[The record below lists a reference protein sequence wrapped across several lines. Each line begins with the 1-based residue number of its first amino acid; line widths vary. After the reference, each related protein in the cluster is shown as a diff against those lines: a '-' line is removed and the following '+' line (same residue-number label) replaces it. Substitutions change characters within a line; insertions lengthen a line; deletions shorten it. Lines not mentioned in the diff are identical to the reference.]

1 MIWNWLRKKKKSNT
15 TEKNETDNS
24 EQKPTNQEDD
34 NKEQTRSTKHNKG
47 NNSEQKKEEHK
58 ESSQDNQQNQSNQD
72 QQQSAKQDESSQE
85 QQKHSKQDDSNQGQQ
100 KHSKQDDSNQ
110 GQQKHSKQN
119 DSDQDQQQHSKQ
131 DDSNQGQQKHSKQ
144 NDSDQDQQQHSKQDD
159 SNQGQQKHSKQN
171 DSDQDQQQH
180 SKQDDS
186 NQGQQKH
193 SKQNDSDQDQQQ
205 HSKQD
210 DSNQGQQKHS
220 KQNDSDQDQQQHSK
234 QDDSNQGQQKHSK
247 QNDSDQDQ
255 QQHSKQDDSN
265 QGQQKH
271 SKQNDSDQDQ
281 QQHSKQ
287 DDSNQG
293 QQKHSK
299 QNDSD
304 QDQQQHSKQDDSN
317 QGQQKHSKQ
326 NDSDQDQQ
334 QHSKQD
340 DSNQGQQKHS
350 KQNDSDQDQQQHS
363 KQDDSNQGQQKHSKQ
378 NDSDQDQQ
386 QQSKQDGSNQD
397 KQQNSKGNSIY
408 DFSKPEKDRIHS
420 LQDLIEKLKKSSDFV
435 NYHTSDDETMPYWIS
450 YYRPSLD
457 GEKLQ
462 KYLMPTLLER
472 PNASLEE
479 LKEHIPMSGI
489 TITND
494 LQKIEDM
501 VLKGHAIVQVN
512 QQDQKCMLAN
522 IAIDNYRA
530 PTPPLNE
537 STVIGPQEG
546 FVEDIDTNINLVR
559 KRLPVLDL
567 QTKEMIIG
575 EFSKTKVV
583 MMYLDNLAEKDNVDF
598 LEESLRALEYDQIN
612 DSAYLQ
618 ELMGEKSIFPLYIN
632 TERTDRVTKALI
644 DGKIAIF
651 VDGSPSVLLT
661 PVSYFDFF
669 ISPEDYNV
677 SWLYATF
684 SRVLRLIAVLFSIC
698 ATPLY
703 VAVLNYHY
711 ELIPSDLLETLI
723 LSRAQVPFPPLI
735 EALFLELAIDLLREA
750 GARLP
755 MKVGQTLGIVG
766 GIVIGQA
773 SVQAGLTSNILL
785 IIVALSALASFITPI
800 YKMGNAVRLLRFP
813 FLIFAEI
820 GGLFGISLGFIF
832 LFTHLFRLTS
842 LRKPYAL
849 FYPTRQQ
856 SVKDSWI
863 RFPLTMIDT
872 RDVQARPQHV
882 KKAAKG
888 ISTKHRSDFDD

>member
-1 MIWNWLRKKKKSNT
+1 MIWNWLRKKKKSNS
-15 TEKNETDNS
+15 TETKEADNNPKQQS
-24 EQKPTNQEDD
+24 SNQEDE
-34 NKEQTRSTKHNKG
+34 NKEQTRSMKHNTGK
-47 NNSEQKKEEHK
+47 NSEQQKSEQDD
-58 ESSQDNQQNQSNQD
+58 SSQPKQQNSEQD
-72 QQQSAKQDESSQE
+72 DSSQPKQQNSE
-85 QQKHSKQDDSNQGQQ
+85 QDDSSQPKQQNSEQDDSSQKKQKKSEQDDSSQPKQQGSKQDDSSQKKQKKSEQDDSSQPKQQG
-100 KHSKQDDSNQ
+100 SKQDDSSQ
-110 GQQKHSKQN
+110 KKQQKSEQDDFSQPKQ
-119 DSDQDQQQHSKQ
+119 QGSKQ
-131 DDSNQGQQKHSKQ
+131 DDSSQKKQQKSE
-144 NDSDQDQQQHSKQDD
+144 QDD
-159 SNQGQQKHSKQN
+159 SSQN
-171 DSDQDQQQH
+171 T
-180 SKQDDS
+180 
-186 NQGQQKH
+186 
-193 SKQNDSDQDQQQ
+193 
-205 HSKQD
+205 
-210 DSNQGQQKHS
+210 
-220 KQNDSDQDQQQHSK
+220 
-234 QDDSNQGQQKHSK
+234 
-247 QNDSDQDQ
+247 
-255 QQHSKQDDSN
+255 
-265 QGQQKH
+265 
-271 SKQNDSDQDQ
+271 
-281 QQHSKQ
+281 
-287 DDSNQG
+287 
-293 QQKHSK
+293 
-299 QNDSD
+299 
-304 QDQQQHSKQDDSN
+304 
-317 QGQQKHSKQ
+317 
-326 NDSDQDQQ
+326 
-334 QHSKQD
+334 
-340 DSNQGQQKHS
+340 
-350 KQNDSDQDQQQHS
+350 
-363 KQDDSNQGQQKHSKQ
+363 
-378 NDSDQDQQ
+378 
-386 QQSKQDGSNQD
+386 QQSSGS
-397 KQQNSKGNSIY
+397 NSIY
-408 DFSKPEKDRIHS
+408 DFSKPEKDHIHS
-420 LQDLIEKLKKSSDFV
+420 LQELIEKLKQSSDFV

-462 KYLMPTLLER
+462 KYLMPTLLEH
-472 PNASLEE
+472 PNPSFEV

-501 VLKGHAIVQVN
+501 VLKGHAIIQLN

-583 MMYLDNLAEKDNVDF
+583 MMYLNNLAEKDNVDF

-612 DSAYLQ
+612 DSAYIQ

-684 SRVLRLIAVLFSIC
+684 SRILRLIAVLFSIC

-703 VAVLNYHY
+703 VATLNYHY
-711 ELIPSDLLETLI
+711 ELVPSDLLETLI

-882 KKAAKG
+882 KKSAKG

>member
-15 TEKNETDNS
+15 PEANETDNWKQHS
-24 EQKPTNQEDD
+24 NNQEDD
-34 NKEQTRSTKHNKG
+34 NKEQTRSMKHNKDK
-47 NNSEQKKEEHK
+47 NNEKQD
-58 ESSQDNQQNQSNQD
+58 SSQDKQQSSKQEDSSQEK
-72 QQQSAKQDESSQE
+72 QQSAKQEDSSQG
-85 QQKHSKQDDSNQGQQ
+85 K
-100 KHSKQDDSNQ
+100 
-110 GQQKHSKQN
+110 
-119 DSDQDQQQHSKQ
+119 
-131 DDSNQGQQKHSKQ
+131 
-144 NDSDQDQQQHSKQDD
+144 
-159 SNQGQQKHSKQN
+159 
-171 DSDQDQQQH
+171 
-180 SKQDDS
+180 
-186 NQGQQKH
+186 
-193 SKQNDSDQDQQQ
+193 
-205 HSKQD
+205 
-210 DSNQGQQKHS
+210 
-220 KQNDSDQDQQQHSK
+220 
-234 QDDSNQGQQKHSK
+234 
-247 QNDSDQDQ
+247 
-255 QQHSKQDDSN
+255 
-265 QGQQKH
+265 
-271 SKQNDSDQDQ
+271 
-281 QQHSKQ
+281 
-287 DDSNQG
+287 
-293 QQKHSK
+293 
-299 QNDSD
+299 
-304 QDQQQHSKQDDSN
+304 
-317 QGQQKHSKQ
+317 
-326 NDSDQDQQ
+326 
-334 QHSKQD
+334 
-340 DSNQGQQKHS
+340 
-350 KQNDSDQDQQQHS
+350 
-363 KQDDSNQGQQKHSKQ
+363 
-378 NDSDQDQQ
+378 
-386 QQSKQDGSNQD
+386 QQSTKQEDSSQGKQQNAKQEDSSQD
-397 KQQNSKGNSIY
+397 KQQNAKQEDSSQDKQQSAKQGDSSQGKQQSTKQDDPSQNKQQSSGGNSIY
-408 DFSKPEKDRIHS
+408 DFTKPEKDRIHS
-420 LQDLIEKLKKSSDFV
+420 LQDLIEKLKKSSDFI

-462 KYLMPTLLER
+462 KYLMPTLLEK
-472 PNASLEE
+472 PCASLEQ

-501 VLKGHAIVQVN
+501 VLKGHAIIQLN

-612 DSAYLQ
+612 DSAYIQ

-684 SRVLRLIAVLFSIC
+684 SRILRLIAVLFSIC

>member
-24 EQKPTNQEDD
+24 EQKPNNQEDD

-58 ESSQDNQQNQSNQD
+58 ESSQDKQQNQSNQN

-85 QQKHSKQDDSNQGQQ
+85 QQKHSKQNNSDQDQQ
-100 KHSKQDDSNQ
+100 QHSKQNDSNQ

-119 DSDQDQQQHSKQ
+119 DSDQGQQQHSKQ
-131 DDSNQGQQKHSKQ
+131 DESSQEQQKHSKQ
-144 NDSDQDQQQHSKQDD
+144 NDSNQGQQQHSKQDE
-159 SNQGQQKHSKQN
+159 SNQEQQNHSKQD
-171 DSDQDQQQH
+171 DSDQDDSFQDKQQSSKKDNLAQDKQQH
-180 SKQDDS
+180 SKQD
-186 NQGQQKH
+186 N
-193 SKQNDSDQDQQQ
+193 
-205 HSKQD
+205 
-210 DSNQGQQKHS
+210 
-220 KQNDSDQDQQQHSK
+220 
-234 QDDSNQGQQKHSK
+234 
-247 QNDSDQDQ
+247 
-255 QQHSKQDDSN
+255 
-265 QGQQKH
+265 
-271 SKQNDSDQDQ
+271 
-281 QQHSKQ
+281 
-287 DDSNQG
+287 
-293 QQKHSK
+293 
-299 QNDSD
+299 
-304 QDQQQHSKQDDSN
+304 
-317 QGQQKHSKQ
+317 
-326 NDSDQDQQ
+326 
-334 QHSKQD
+334 
-340 DSNQGQQKHS
+340 
-350 KQNDSDQDQQQHS
+350 
-363 KQDDSNQGQQKHSKQ
+363 
-378 NDSDQDQQ
+378 
-386 QQSKQDGSNQD
+386 SNQD

-684 SRVLRLIAVLFSIC
+684 SRVLRLISVLFSIC

>member
-15 TEKNETDNS
+15 TEKSETDNS
-24 EQKPTNQEDD
+24 EQQPDNQEND
-34 NKEQTRSTKHNKG
+34 NQKQTRSMKHSKG
-47 NNSEQKKEEHK
+47 NNGEQKKVEH
-58 ESSQDNQQNQSNQD
+58 EDSSQD
-72 QQQSAKQDESSQE
+72 K
-85 QQKHSKQDDSNQGQQ
+85 
-100 KHSKQDDSNQ
+100 
-110 GQQKHSKQN
+110 
-119 DSDQDQQQHSKQ
+119 QQHSKQ
-131 DDSNQGQQKHSKQ
+131 DDSNQGKQQHSKQDNSNQDKQQHSKQ
-144 NDSDQDQQQHSKQDD
+144 NDSNQDKQQ
-159 SNQGQQKHSKQN
+159 HSKQN
-171 DSDQDQQQH
+171 DSNQEKQQ
-180 SKQDDS
+180 
-186 NQGQQKH
+186 H
-193 SKQNDSDQDQQQ
+193 SKQNDSNQDKQQS
-205 HSKQD
+205 SKQD
-210 DSNQGQQKHS
+210 E
-220 KQNDSDQDQQQHSK
+220 
-234 QDDSNQGQQKHSK
+234 
-247 QNDSDQDQ
+247 
-255 QQHSKQDDSN
+255 
-265 QGQQKH
+265 
-271 SKQNDSDQDQ
+271 
-281 QQHSKQ
+281 
-287 DDSNQG
+287 
-293 QQKHSK
+293 
-299 QNDSD
+299 
-304 QDQQQHSKQDDSN
+304 
-317 QGQQKHSKQ
+317 
-326 NDSDQDQQ
+326 
-334 QHSKQD
+334 
-340 DSNQGQQKHS
+340 
-350 KQNDSDQDQQQHS
+350 
-363 KQDDSNQGQQKHSKQ
+363 
-378 NDSDQDQQ
+378 
-386 QQSKQDGSNQD
+386 SNQD
-397 KQQNSKGNSIY
+397 KQQNSKQGDSNQEKQQSSKQDDSNQNQQQGSKQENSAQDQQQSAKQNAKQNDSSQNQQQHSGSNSIY
-408 DFSKPEKDRIHS
+408 DFTKPEKDRIHS

-472 PNASLEE
+472 PCASLEE

-501 VLKGHAIVQVN
+501 VLKGHAIIQLN
-512 QQDQKCMLAN
+512 QKDQKCMLAN

-567 QTKEMIIG
+567 HTKEMIVG

-583 MMYLDNLAEKDNVDF
+583 MMYLDNLAEKENIDF
-598 LEESLRALEYDQIN
+598 LEDSLRALEYDQIN
-612 DSAYLQ
+612 DSANIQ

-684 SRVLRLIAVLFSIC
+684 SRILRLIAVLFSIC

-820 GGLFGISLGFIF
+820 GGLFGISIGFIF

>member
-24 EQKPTNQEDD
+24 EQKPNNQEDD
-34 NKEQTRSTKHNKG
+34 SKQQTRSMKHNTASNG
-47 NNSEQKKEEHK
+47 EQKKEENK
-58 ESSQDNQQNQSNQD
+58 
-72 QQQSAKQDESSQE
+72 
-85 QQKHSKQDDSNQGQQ
+85 
-100 KHSKQDDSNQ
+100 
-110 GQQKHSKQN
+110 
-119 DSDQDQQQHSKQ
+119 DSDQNQQQHSKQ
-131 DDSNQGQQKHSKQ
+131 DKSEHGQQHSKQ
-144 NDSDQDQQQHSKQDD
+144 NESGQDEQQHPKQDNSNQDQQHSKQDK
-159 SNQGQQKHSKQN
+159 SE
-171 DSDQDQQQH
+171 QDKQQH
-180 SKQDDS
+180 SKQD
-186 NQGQQKH
+186 N
-193 SKQNDSDQDQQQ
+193 SDQDKQQN
-205 HSKQD
+205 SKQD
-210 DSNQGQQKHS
+210 N
-220 KQNDSDQDQQQHSK
+220 SD
-234 QDDSNQGQQKHSK
+234 
-247 QNDSDQDQ
+247 
-255 QQHSKQDDSN
+255 
-265 QGQQKH
+265 
-271 SKQNDSDQDQ
+271 
-281 QQHSKQ
+281 
-287 DDSNQG
+287 
-293 QQKHSK
+293 
-299 QNDSD
+299 
-304 QDQQQHSKQDDSN
+304 
-317 QGQQKHSKQ
+317 
-326 NDSDQDQQ
+326 
-334 QHSKQD
+334 
-340 DSNQGQQKHS
+340 
-350 KQNDSDQDQQQHS
+350 
-363 KQDDSNQGQQKHSKQ
+363 
-378 NDSDQDQQ
+378 
-386 QQSKQDGSNQD
+386 QD

-512 QQDQKCMLAN
+512 QKDQKCMLAN

-567 QTKEMIIG
+567 QTKEIIVG

-651 VDGSPSVLLT
+651 VDGSPNVLLT

-698 ATPLY
+698 AAPLY

-735 EALFLELAIDLLREA
+735 EALFLELVIDLLREA

-882 KKAAKG
+882 KKSAKG

>member
-24 EQKPTNQEDD
+24 GQQPNNNQEDD
-34 NKEQTRSTKHNKG
+34 NKEQTRSMKHNKDS
-47 NNSEQKKEEHK
+47 NDEQKKEK
-58 ESSQDNQQNQSNQD
+58 NKDSAQDKQQYSKQNDSDENQQQN
-72 QQQSAKQDESSQE
+72 
-85 QQKHSKQDDSNQGQQ
+85 SKQDNSDQNQQQ
-100 KHSKQDDSNQ
+100 
-110 GQQKHSKQN
+110 HSKQN
-119 DSDQDQQQHSKQ
+119 DSNQNQQQNSKQ
-131 DDSNQGQQKHSKQ
+131 GNSNQNQQQNSKQ
-144 NDSDQDQQQHSKQDD
+144 GNSDQDQQQS
-159 SNQGQQKHSKQN
+159 SGN
-171 DSDQDQQQH
+171 
-180 SKQDDS
+180 
-186 NQGQQKH
+186 
-193 SKQNDSDQDQQQ
+193 
-205 HSKQD
+205 
-210 DSNQGQQKHS
+210 
-220 KQNDSDQDQQQHSK
+220 
-234 QDDSNQGQQKHSK
+234 
-247 QNDSDQDQ
+247 
-255 QQHSKQDDSN
+255 
-265 QGQQKH
+265 
-271 SKQNDSDQDQ
+271 
-281 QQHSKQ
+281 
-287 DDSNQG
+287 
-293 QQKHSK
+293 
-299 QNDSD
+299 
-304 QDQQQHSKQDDSN
+304 
-317 QGQQKHSKQ
+317 
-326 NDSDQDQQ
+326 
-334 QHSKQD
+334 
-340 DSNQGQQKHS
+340 
-350 KQNDSDQDQQQHS
+350 
-363 KQDDSNQGQQKHSKQ
+363 
-378 NDSDQDQQ
+378 
-386 QQSKQDGSNQD
+386 
-397 KQQNSKGNSIY
+397 NSIY
-408 DFSKPEKDRIHS
+408 DFTKPEKDRIHS
-420 LQDLIEKLKKSSDFV
+420 LQDLIGKLKKSSDFV

-462 KYLMPTLLER
+462 KYLMPILLER
-472 PNASLEE
+472 PCTSLEE

-501 VLKGHAIVQVN
+501 VLKGHAIIQLN

-522 IAIDNYRA
+522 IAIDTYRA
-530 PTPPLNE
+530 PSPPLNE

-546 FVEDIDTNINLVR
+546 FVEAIDTNINLVR

-567 QTKEMIIG
+567 QTKEMIVG

-612 DSAYLQ
+612 DSAYIQ

-684 SRVLRLIAVLFSIC
+684 SRILRLIAVLFSIC

-813 FLIFAEI
+813 FLAFAEI

>member
-1 MIWNWLRKKKKSNT
+1 MIWNWLRKKKKSNKP
-15 TEKNETDNS
+15 EANETDNQ
-24 EQKPTNQEDD
+24 EQHSNNEEDD
-34 NKEQTRSTKHNKG
+34 NKEQTRSMKHNKG
-47 NNSEQKKEEHK
+47 KNHEQKD
-58 ESSQDNQQNQSNQD
+58 SSQDKQQSTKQKDSSQDKQQSPKQEDSSQDKQQSTKQEDSSQDKQQSPKQKNSSQDKQQSPKQEDSSQDKQQN
-72 QQQSAKQDESSQE
+72 
-85 QQKHSKQDDSNQGQQ
+85 SKQDDSSQDKQQ
-100 KHSKQDDSNQ
+100 SPKQEDSSQDKQQNSKQDDSSQ
-110 GQQKHSKQN
+110 DKQQN
-119 DSDQDQQQHSKQ
+119 SKQ
-131 DDSNQGQQKHSKQ
+131 DDSSQDKQQ
-144 NDSDQDQQQHSKQDD
+144 NSKQDD
-159 SNQGQQKHSKQN
+159 SS
-171 DSDQDQQQH
+171 QD
-180 SKQDDS
+180 K
-186 NQGQQKH
+186 
-193 SKQNDSDQDQQQ
+193 
-205 HSKQD
+205 
-210 DSNQGQQKHS
+210 
-220 KQNDSDQDQQQHSK
+220 
-234 QDDSNQGQQKHSK
+234 
-247 QNDSDQDQ
+247 
-255 QQHSKQDDSN
+255 
-265 QGQQKH
+265 
-271 SKQNDSDQDQ
+271 
-281 QQHSKQ
+281 
-287 DDSNQG
+287 
-293 QQKHSK
+293 
-299 QNDSD
+299 
-304 QDQQQHSKQDDSN
+304 
-317 QGQQKHSKQ
+317 
-326 NDSDQDQQ
+326 
-334 QHSKQD
+334 
-340 DSNQGQQKHS
+340 
-350 KQNDSDQDQQQHS
+350 
-363 KQDDSNQGQQKHSKQ
+363 
-378 NDSDQDQQ
+378 
-386 QQSKQDGSNQD
+386 QQSTKQEDSSQDKQQGAKQGDSSQD
-397 KQQNSKGNSIY
+397 KQQNAKQDEPSQSKQQHSKGNSIY
-408 DFSKPEKDRIHS
+408 DFTKPEKDRIHS
-420 LQDLIEKLKKSSDFV
+420 LQNLIEKLKKSSDFV

-501 VLKGHAIVQVN
+501 VLKGHAIIQLN

-612 DSAYLQ
+612 DSAYIQ

-677 SWLYATF
+677 SWMYATF
-684 SRVLRLIAVLFSIC
+684 SRILRLIAVLFSIC

-813 FLIFAEI
+813 FLMFAEI

>member
-1 MIWNWLRKKKKSNT
+1 MIWNWLRKKKNSNT
-15 TEKNETDNS
+15 KETDDSKQQPDDQKEHNKDKNGEPKSTEQTEDNS
-24 EQKPTNQEDD
+24 QNKQQNSKQEDSSQ
-34 NKEQTRSTKHNKG
+34 NKQQGSKQED
-47 NNSEQKKEEHK
+47 
-58 ESSQDNQQNQSNQD
+58 SSQDK
-72 QQQSAKQDESSQE
+72 QQS
-85 QQKHSKQDDSNQGQQ
+85 SKQDDS
-100 KHSKQDDSNQ
+100 S
-110 GQQKHSKQN
+110 
-119 DSDQDQQQHSKQ
+119 
-131 DDSNQGQQKHSKQ
+131 
-144 NDSDQDQQQHSKQDD
+144 
-159 SNQGQQKHSKQN
+159 
-171 DSDQDQQQH
+171 
-180 SKQDDS
+180 
-186 NQGQQKH
+186 
-193 SKQNDSDQDQQQ
+193 
-205 HSKQD
+205 
-210 DSNQGQQKHS
+210 
-220 KQNDSDQDQQQHSK
+220 
-234 QDDSNQGQQKHSK
+234 
-247 QNDSDQDQ
+247 
-255 QQHSKQDDSN
+255 
-265 QGQQKH
+265 
-271 SKQNDSDQDQ
+271 
-281 QQHSKQ
+281 
-287 DDSNQG
+287 
-293 QQKHSK
+293 
-299 QNDSD
+299 
-304 QDQQQHSKQDDSN
+304 
-317 QGQQKHSKQ
+317 
-326 NDSDQDQQ
+326 
-334 QHSKQD
+334 
-340 DSNQGQQKHS
+340 
-350 KQNDSDQDQQQHS
+350 
-363 KQDDSNQGQQKHSKQ
+363 
-378 NDSDQDQQ
+378 
-386 QQSKQDGSNQD
+386 QD
-397 KQQNSKGNSIY
+397 KQQNSKQEDNSQNKQQSSKQEDSSQNKQQGSKQDDSSQDKQQSSKQGDSSQDKQQNSKQEDNSQNKQQSSKQEDSSQNKQQGSKQDDSSQDKQQSSKQGDSSQDKQQNSKQDDTSQNKQQNSKQDDTSQNKQQNSKQDDSSQNKQQNSKQDDSSQNKQQSSKQGDSSQNKQQNSKQDDTSQNKQQNSKQDDSSQNKQQNSKQDDTSQNKQQSSGSNSIY
-408 DFSKPEKDRIHS
+408 DFSKPESDHIHS
-420 LQDLIEKLKKSSDFV
+420 LQDLIEKMKQSSDFV
-435 NYHTSDDETMPYWIS
+435 NYHTSDDDTMPYWIS

-472 PNASLEE
+472 PCAPLEE

-501 VLKGHAIVQVN
+501 VLKGHAIIQLN

-567 QTKEMIIG
+567 HTKEMIIG

-612 DSAYLQ
+612 DSAYIQ

-684 SRVLRLIAVLFSIC
+684 SRILRLIAVLFSIC

-711 ELIPSDLLETLI
+711 ELVPSDLLETLI

-813 FLIFAEI
+813 FLAFAEI

-856 SVKDSWI
+856 SFKDSWI

-882 KKAAKG
+882 KKATNG
-888 ISTKHRSDFDD
+888 ISTKHTSDFDD

>member
-1 MIWNWLRKKKKSNT
+1 MIWNWLRKKKNSNT
-15 TEKNETDNS
+15 KETDDSKQQPDDQKEHNKDKNGEPKSTEQTEDNS
-24 EQKPTNQEDD
+24 QNKQQNSKQEDNSQNKQQSSKQED
-34 NKEQTRSTKHNKG
+34 N
-47 NNSEQKKEEHK
+47 
-58 ESSQDNQQNQSNQD
+58 SQGKQQN
-72 QQQSAKQDESSQE
+72 
-85 QQKHSKQDDSNQGQQ
+85 SKQDDNS
-100 KHSKQDDSNQ
+100 
-110 GQQKHSKQN
+110 
-119 DSDQDQQQHSKQ
+119 
-131 DDSNQGQQKHSKQ
+131 
-144 NDSDQDQQQHSKQDD
+144 
-159 SNQGQQKHSKQN
+159 
-171 DSDQDQQQH
+171 
-180 SKQDDS
+180 
-186 NQGQQKH
+186 
-193 SKQNDSDQDQQQ
+193 
-205 HSKQD
+205 
-210 DSNQGQQKHS
+210 
-220 KQNDSDQDQQQHSK
+220 
-234 QDDSNQGQQKHSK
+234 
-247 QNDSDQDQ
+247 
-255 QQHSKQDDSN
+255 
-265 QGQQKH
+265 
-271 SKQNDSDQDQ
+271 
-281 QQHSKQ
+281 
-287 DDSNQG
+287 
-293 QQKHSK
+293 
-299 QNDSD
+299 
-304 QDQQQHSKQDDSN
+304 
-317 QGQQKHSKQ
+317 
-326 NDSDQDQQ
+326 
-334 QHSKQD
+334 
-340 DSNQGQQKHS
+340 
-350 KQNDSDQDQQQHS
+350 
-363 KQDDSNQGQQKHSKQ
+363 
-378 NDSDQDQQ
+378 
-386 QQSKQDGSNQD
+386 QD
-397 KQQNSKGNSIY
+397 KQQNSKQEHSSQNKQQSSKQEDSSQNKQQGSKQEDSSQDKQQSSKQEDSSQDKQQSSKQEDSSQDKQQNSKQEDNSQNKQQSSKQEHSSQNKQQGSKQDDSSQDKQQSSKQDDTSQNKQQNSKQDDTSQNKQQNSKQDDTSQNKQQNSKQDDNSQNKQQSSGSNSIY
-408 DFSKPEKDRIHS
+408 DFSKPESDHIHS
-420 LQDLIEKLKKSSDFV
+420 LQDLIEKMKQSSDFV
-435 NYHTSDDETMPYWIS
+435 NYHTSDDDTMPYWIS

-462 KYLMPTLLER
+462 KYLMPTLMER
-472 PNASLEE
+472 PCAPLEE

-501 VLKGHAIVQVN
+501 VLKGHAIIQLN

-567 QTKEMIIG
+567 HTKEMIIG

-612 DSAYLQ
+612 DSAYIQ

-684 SRVLRLIAVLFSIC
+684 SRILRLIAVLFSIC

-711 ELIPSDLLETLI
+711 ELVPSDLLETLI

-813 FLIFAEI
+813 FLAFAEI

-856 SVKDSWI
+856 SFKDSWI

-882 KKAAKG
+882 KKATNG
-888 ISTKHRSDFDD
+888 ISTKHTSDFDD

>member
-24 EQKPTNQEDD
+24 EQQPNNQEDD
-34 NKEQTRSTKHNKG
+34 NKKQTRSMKHNKDSNG
-47 NNSEQKKEEHK
+47 EQKKEEHK
-58 ESSQDNQQNQSNQD
+58 ESSRDKQQNKSNQNQQQN
-72 QQQSAKQDESSQE
+72 AKQDESSQG
-85 QQKHSKQDDSNQGQQ
+85 QQHSKQDKSV
-100 KHSKQDDSNQ
+100 
-110 GQQKHSKQN
+110 QN
-119 DSDQDQQQHSKQ
+119 QQQHSKQ
-131 DDSNQGQQKHSKQ
+131 DNSEQ
-144 NDSDQDQQQHSKQDD
+144 NQQQHSKQNNSD
-159 SNQGQQKHSKQN
+159 QGQQ
-171 DSDQDQQQH
+171 
-180 SKQDDS
+180 
-186 NQGQQKH
+186 
-193 SKQNDSDQDQQQ
+193 
-205 HSKQD
+205 
-210 DSNQGQQKHS
+210 
-220 KQNDSDQDQQQHSK
+220 
-234 QDDSNQGQQKHSK
+234 
-247 QNDSDQDQ
+247 
-255 QQHSKQDDSN
+255 
-265 QGQQKH
+265 
-271 SKQNDSDQDQ
+271 
-281 QQHSKQ
+281 
-287 DDSNQG
+287 
-293 QQKHSK
+293 
-299 QNDSD
+299 
-304 QDQQQHSKQDDSN
+304 
-317 QGQQKHSKQ
+317 
-326 NDSDQDQQ
+326 
-334 QHSKQD
+334 
-340 DSNQGQQKHS
+340 
-350 KQNDSDQDQQQHS
+350 
-363 KQDDSNQGQQKHSKQ
+363 
-378 NDSDQDQQ
+378 
-386 QQSKQDGSNQD
+386 
-397 KQQNSKGNSIY
+397 QQNAKGNSIY
-408 DFSKPEKDRIHS
+408 DFTKPEKDRIHS

-567 QTKEMIIG
+567 QTKEMIVG

-583 MMYLDNLAEKDNVDF
+583 MMYLDNLAEKENIDF

-612 DSAYLQ
+612 DSAYIQ

-677 SWLYATF
+677 SWMYATF
-684 SRVLRLIAVLFSIC
+684 SRILRLIAVLFSIC

-813 FLIFAEI
+813 FLMFAEI

-882 KKAAKG
+882 KKSAKG
-888 ISTKHRSDFDD
+888 ISTKHKSDFDD

>member
-24 EQKPTNQEDD
+24 EQHANNQEGD
-34 NKEQTRSTKHNKG
+34 NKKLNRSMKHNKD
-47 NNSEQKKEEHK
+47 NNGEQKKEGHK
-58 ESSQDNQQNQSNQD
+58 ESSQGPQQHTKQNESNQD
-72 QQQSAKQDESSQE
+72 QQQRSKQDHSDQEKQQNSEQDDRDQNKQQHAKQNDSNQDKQQSSKQDASSQD
-85 QQKHSKQDDSNQGQQ
+85 QQQDSKQDDSNQDKQQ
-100 KHSKQDDSNQ
+100 NSKQDN
-110 GQQKHSKQN
+110 
-119 DSDQDQQQHSKQ
+119 SDQDKQQSSKQ
-131 DDSNQGQQKHSKQ
+131 DN
-144 NDSDQDQQQHSKQDD
+144 SDQ
-159 SNQGQQKHSKQN
+159 G
-171 DSDQDQQQH
+171 
-180 SKQDDS
+180 
-186 NQGQQKH
+186 
-193 SKQNDSDQDQQQ
+193 
-205 HSKQD
+205 
-210 DSNQGQQKHS
+210 
-220 KQNDSDQDQQQHSK
+220 
-234 QDDSNQGQQKHSK
+234 
-247 QNDSDQDQ
+247 
-255 QQHSKQDDSN
+255 
-265 QGQQKH
+265 
-271 SKQNDSDQDQ
+271 
-281 QQHSKQ
+281 
-287 DDSNQG
+287 
-293 QQKHSK
+293 
-299 QNDSD
+299 
-304 QDQQQHSKQDDSN
+304 
-317 QGQQKHSKQ
+317 
-326 NDSDQDQQ
+326 
-334 QHSKQD
+334 
-340 DSNQGQQKHS
+340 
-350 KQNDSDQDQQQHS
+350 
-363 KQDDSNQGQQKHSKQ
+363 
-378 NDSDQDQQ
+378 
-386 QQSKQDGSNQD
+386 

-567 QTKEMIIG
+567 QTKEMIVG

-612 DSAYLQ
+612 DSAYIQ

-684 SRVLRLIAVLFSIC
+684 SRILRLIAVLFSIC

-703 VAVLNYHY
+703 VAILNYHY

>member
-24 EQKPTNQEDD
+24 EQQPNNNQEDD
-34 NKEQTRSTKHNKG
+34 NKEQTRSMKHNKDS
-47 NNSEQKKEEHK
+47 NDEQKKEK
-58 ESSQDNQQNQSNQD
+58 NKDSAQDKQQYSKQNDSDENQQQN
-72 QQQSAKQDESSQE
+72 
-85 QQKHSKQDDSNQGQQ
+85 SKQDNSDQNQQQ
-100 KHSKQDDSNQ
+100 
-110 GQQKHSKQN
+110 HSKQN
-119 DSDQDQQQHSKQ
+119 DSNQNQQQHSKQNDSNQNQQQHSKQ
-131 DDSNQGQQKHSKQ
+131 DNSNQNQQQHSKQ
-144 NDSDQDQQQHSKQDD
+144 NDSNQNQQQHSKQG
-159 SNQGQQKHSKQN
+159 N
-171 DSDQDQQQH
+171 SDQDQQQ
-180 SKQDDS
+180 SS
-186 NQGQQKH
+186 GN
-193 SKQNDSDQDQQQ
+193 
-205 HSKQD
+205 
-210 DSNQGQQKHS
+210 
-220 KQNDSDQDQQQHSK
+220 
-234 QDDSNQGQQKHSK
+234 
-247 QNDSDQDQ
+247 
-255 QQHSKQDDSN
+255 
-265 QGQQKH
+265 
-271 SKQNDSDQDQ
+271 
-281 QQHSKQ
+281 
-287 DDSNQG
+287 
-293 QQKHSK
+293 
-299 QNDSD
+299 
-304 QDQQQHSKQDDSN
+304 
-317 QGQQKHSKQ
+317 
-326 NDSDQDQQ
+326 
-334 QHSKQD
+334 
-340 DSNQGQQKHS
+340 
-350 KQNDSDQDQQQHS
+350 
-363 KQDDSNQGQQKHSKQ
+363 
-378 NDSDQDQQ
+378 
-386 QQSKQDGSNQD
+386 
-397 KQQNSKGNSIY
+397 NSIY
-408 DFSKPEKDRIHS
+408 DFTKPEKDRIHS
-420 LQDLIEKLKKSSDFV
+420 LQDLIGKLKKSSDFV

-462 KYLMPTLLER
+462 KYLMPILLER
-472 PNASLEE
+472 PCTSLEE

-501 VLKGHAIVQVN
+501 VLKGHAIIQLN

-522 IAIDNYRA
+522 IAIDTYRA
-530 PTPPLNE
+530 PSPPLNE

-546 FVEDIDTNINLVR
+546 FVEAIDTNINLVR

-567 QTKEMIIG
+567 QTKEMIVG

-612 DSAYLQ
+612 DSAYIQ

-684 SRVLRLIAVLFSIC
+684 SRILRLIAVLFSIC

-813 FLIFAEI
+813 FLAFAEI

>member
-24 EQKPTNQEDD
+24 EQKPNNQEDD

-58 ESSQDNQQNQSNQD
+58 ESSQDNQQNQSNQNQQQSAKQDESSQGQQQQQQQHSKQDISEQNQQQHSKQDNSEQDQQQHSKQNNSDQGQQQHSKQDISEQDQQQHSKQNDSEQD

-85 QQKHSKQDDSNQGQQ
+85 QQQHPKRDISE
-100 KHSKQDDSNQ
+100 
-110 GQQKHSKQN
+110 
-119 DSDQDQQQHSKQ
+119 QDQQQHSKQ
-131 DDSNQGQQKHSKQ
+131 DNSGQ
-144 NDSDQDQQQHSKQDD
+144 DQQHSKQNNSD
-159 SNQGQQKHSKQN
+159 QGQQ
-171 DSDQDQQQH
+171 
-180 SKQDDS
+180 
-186 NQGQQKH
+186 
-193 SKQNDSDQDQQQ
+193 
-205 HSKQD
+205 
-210 DSNQGQQKHS
+210 
-220 KQNDSDQDQQQHSK
+220 
-234 QDDSNQGQQKHSK
+234 
-247 QNDSDQDQ
+247 
-255 QQHSKQDDSN
+255 
-265 QGQQKH
+265 
-271 SKQNDSDQDQ
+271 
-281 QQHSKQ
+281 
-287 DDSNQG
+287 
-293 QQKHSK
+293 
-299 QNDSD
+299 
-304 QDQQQHSKQDDSN
+304 
-317 QGQQKHSKQ
+317 
-326 NDSDQDQQ
+326 
-334 QHSKQD
+334 
-340 DSNQGQQKHS
+340 
-350 KQNDSDQDQQQHS
+350 
-363 KQDDSNQGQQKHSKQ
+363 
-378 NDSDQDQQ
+378 
-386 QQSKQDGSNQD
+386 
-397 KQQNSKGNSIY
+397 QQNAKGNSIY
-408 DFSKPEKDRIHS
+408 DFTKPEKDRIHS

-612 DSAYLQ
+612 DSAYIQ

-677 SWLYATF
+677 SWMYATF
-684 SRVLRLIAVLFSIC
+684 SRILRLIAVLFSIC

>member
-1 MIWNWLRKKKKSNT
+1 
-15 TEKNETDNS
+15 
-24 EQKPTNQEDD
+24 
-34 NKEQTRSTKHNKG
+34 
-47 NNSEQKKEEHK
+47 
-58 ESSQDNQQNQSNQD
+58 NQQQ
-72 QQQSAKQDESSQE
+72 
-85 QQKHSKQDDSNQGQQ
+85 
-100 KHSKQDDSNQ
+100 
-110 GQQKHSKQN
+110 HSKQN
-119 DSDQDQQQHSKQ
+119 DSDQNQQQ
-131 DDSNQGQQKHSKQ
+131 HSKQ
-144 NDSDQDQQQHSKQDD
+144 NDSDQNQQHHSKQDNSD
-159 SNQGQQKHSKQN
+159 QNQQQHSKQN
-171 DSDQDQQQH
+171 DSDQNQQQ
-180 SKQDDS
+180 
-186 NQGQQKH
+186 H
-193 SKQNDSDQDQQQ
+193 SKQNDSDQNQQQ

-210 DSNQGQQKHS
+210 NSDQNQQHS
-220 KQNDSDQDQQQHSK
+220 KKDNSTQDQQQISK
-234 QDDSNQGQQKHSK
+234 QDNSA
-247 QNDSDQDQ
+247 QDQ
-255 QQHSKQDDSN
+255 QQ
-265 QGQQKH
+265 
-271 SKQNDSDQDQ
+271 
-281 QQHSKQ
+281 
-287 DDSNQG
+287 
-293 QQKHSK
+293 
-299 QNDSD
+299 
-304 QDQQQHSKQDDSN
+304 
-317 QGQQKHSKQ
+317 
-326 NDSDQDQQ
+326 
-334 QHSKQD
+334 
-340 DSNQGQQKHS
+340 
-350 KQNDSDQDQQQHS
+350 
-363 KQDDSNQGQQKHSKQ
+363 
-378 NDSDQDQQ
+378 
-386 QQSKQDGSNQD
+386 
-397 KQQNSKGNSIY
+397 NSGNNSIY
-408 DFSKPEKDRIHS
+408 DFTKPEKDRIHS
-420 LQDLIEKLKKSSDFV
+420 LQDLIGKLKKSSDFV

-472 PNASLEE
+472 PKASLEE

-612 DSAYLQ
+612 DSAYIQ

-684 SRVLRLIAVLFSIC
+684 SRILRLIAVLFSIC

-813 FLIFAEI
+813 FLMFAEI

>member
-15 TEKNETDNS
+15 PEANETDNW
-24 EQKPTNQEDD
+24 EQHSNNQEDD
-34 NKEQTRSTKHNKG
+34 NEEQTRSMKHNKG
-47 NNSEQKKEEHK
+47 KNNEQKD
-58 ESSQDNQQNQSNQD
+58 SSQDT
-72 QQQSAKQDESSQE
+72 QQSAKQEDSS
-85 QQKHSKQDDSNQGQQ
+85 
-100 KHSKQDDSNQ
+100 
-110 GQQKHSKQN
+110 
-119 DSDQDQQQHSKQ
+119 
-131 DDSNQGQQKHSKQ
+131 
-144 NDSDQDQQQHSKQDD
+144 
-159 SNQGQQKHSKQN
+159 
-171 DSDQDQQQH
+171 
-180 SKQDDS
+180 
-186 NQGQQKH
+186 
-193 SKQNDSDQDQQQ
+193 
-205 HSKQD
+205 
-210 DSNQGQQKHS
+210 
-220 KQNDSDQDQQQHSK
+220 
-234 QDDSNQGQQKHSK
+234 
-247 QNDSDQDQ
+247 
-255 QQHSKQDDSN
+255 
-265 QGQQKH
+265 
-271 SKQNDSDQDQ
+271 
-281 QQHSKQ
+281 
-287 DDSNQG
+287 
-293 QQKHSK
+293 
-299 QNDSD
+299 
-304 QDQQQHSKQDDSN
+304 
-317 QGQQKHSKQ
+317 
-326 NDSDQDQQ
+326 
-334 QHSKQD
+334 
-340 DSNQGQQKHS
+340 
-350 KQNDSDQDQQQHS
+350 
-363 KQDDSNQGQQKHSKQ
+363 
-378 NDSDQDQQ
+378 
-386 QQSKQDGSNQD
+386 QD
-397 KQQNSKGNSIY
+397 KQQSAKQEDSSQGKQQNDKQEDPSQNKQQSSKQEDSSQDKQQSAKQGDSSQDKKQNTKQDEPSQSKQQSSGGNSIY
-408 DFSKPEKDRIHS
+408 DFTKPEKDRIHS
-420 LQDLIEKLKKSSDFV
+420 LQDLIEKLKKSSDFI

-462 KYLMPTLLER
+462 KYLMPTLLEK
-472 PNASLEE
+472 PCASLEQ

-501 VLKGHAIVQVN
+501 VLKGHAIIQLN

-612 DSAYLQ
+612 DSAYIQ

-677 SWLYATF
+677 SWMYATF
-684 SRVLRLIAVLFSIC
+684 SRILRLIAVLFSIC

-813 FLIFAEI
+813 FLMFAEI

>member
-1 MIWNWLRKKKKSNT
+1 MIWNWLRKKKKSNKP
-15 TEKNETDNS
+15 EANETDNQ
-24 EQKPTNQEDD
+24 EQHSNNEEDD
-34 NKEQTRSTKHNKG
+34 NKEQTRSMKHNKG
-47 NNSEQKKEEHK
+47 KNHEQKD
-58 ESSQDNQQNQSNQD
+58 SSQDKQQSPKQKDSSQDKQQSPKQEDSSQD
-72 QQQSAKQDESSQE
+72 KQQSAKQDEPSQDK
-85 QQKHSKQDDSNQGQQ
+85 QQNSKQDDSSQDKQQ
-100 KHSKQDDSNQ
+100 SPKQEDSSQDKQQNSKQDDSSQ
-110 GQQKHSKQN
+110 DKQQN
-119 DSDQDQQQHSKQ
+119 SKQ
-131 DDSNQGQQKHSKQ
+131 DDSS
-144 NDSDQDQQQHSKQDD
+144 QDK
-159 SNQGQQKHSKQN
+159 
-171 DSDQDQQQH
+171 
-180 SKQDDS
+180 
-186 NQGQQKH
+186 
-193 SKQNDSDQDQQQ
+193 
-205 HSKQD
+205 
-210 DSNQGQQKHS
+210 
-220 KQNDSDQDQQQHSK
+220 
-234 QDDSNQGQQKHSK
+234 
-247 QNDSDQDQ
+247 
-255 QQHSKQDDSN
+255 
-265 QGQQKH
+265 
-271 SKQNDSDQDQ
+271 
-281 QQHSKQ
+281 
-287 DDSNQG
+287 
-293 QQKHSK
+293 
-299 QNDSD
+299 
-304 QDQQQHSKQDDSN
+304 
-317 QGQQKHSKQ
+317 
-326 NDSDQDQQ
+326 
-334 QHSKQD
+334 
-340 DSNQGQQKHS
+340 
-350 KQNDSDQDQQQHS
+350 
-363 KQDDSNQGQQKHSKQ
+363 
-378 NDSDQDQQ
+378 
-386 QQSKQDGSNQD
+386 QQSTKQEDSSQDKQQGAKQGDSSQD
-397 KQQNSKGNSIY
+397 KQQNAKQDEPSQSKQQHSKGNSIY
-408 DFSKPEKDRIHS
+408 DFTKPEKDRIHS
-420 LQDLIEKLKKSSDFV
+420 LQNLIEKLKKSSDFV

-501 VLKGHAIVQVN
+501 VLKGHAIIQLN

-612 DSAYLQ
+612 DSAYIQ

-677 SWLYATF
+677 SWMYATF
-684 SRVLRLIAVLFSIC
+684 SRILRLIAVLFSIC

>member
-1 MIWNWLRKKKKSNT
+1 MIWNWLRKKKKSNKL
-15 TEKNETDNS
+15 EANETDNQ
-24 EQKPTNQEDD
+24 EQHSNNQEDD
-34 NKEQTRSTKHNKG
+34 NKEQTRSMKHNKG
-47 NNSEQKKEEHK
+47 KNNEQKD
-58 ESSQDNQQNQSNQD
+58 SSQDK
-72 QQQSAKQDESSQE
+72 QQSAKQEDSSQDK
-85 QQKHSKQDDSNQGQQ
+85 QQSAKQEDSSQDKQQSAKQEDSSQDKQQSSKQEDSSQDKQQ
-100 KHSKQDDSNQ
+100 SAKQEDSSQDKQQSAKQEDSSQDKQQNSKQEDSSQ
-110 GQQKHSKQN
+110 DKQQSAKQEDSSQDKQQNSKQE
-119 DSDQDQQQHSKQ
+119 DSSQDKQQSAKQEDSSQDKQQNSKQ
-131 DDSNQGQQKHSKQ
+131 EDSSQDKQQSTKQEDSSQDKQQGAKQGDSSQDKQQ
-144 NDSDQDQQQHSKQDD
+144 NAKQDEP
-159 SNQGQQKHSKQN
+159 S
-171 DSDQDQQQH
+171 
-180 SKQDDS
+180 
-186 NQGQQKH
+186 
-193 SKQNDSDQDQQQ
+193 
-205 HSKQD
+205 
-210 DSNQGQQKHS
+210 
-220 KQNDSDQDQQQHSK
+220 
-234 QDDSNQGQQKHSK
+234 
-247 QNDSDQDQ
+247 
-255 QQHSKQDDSN
+255 
-265 QGQQKH
+265 
-271 SKQNDSDQDQ
+271 
-281 QQHSKQ
+281 
-287 DDSNQG
+287 
-293 QQKHSK
+293 
-299 QNDSD
+299 
-304 QDQQQHSKQDDSN
+304 
-317 QGQQKHSKQ
+317 
-326 NDSDQDQQ
+326 
-334 QHSKQD
+334 
-340 DSNQGQQKHS
+340 
-350 KQNDSDQDQQQHS
+350 
-363 KQDDSNQGQQKHSKQ
+363 
-378 NDSDQDQQ
+378 
-386 QQSKQDGSNQD
+386 QS

-408 DFSKPEKDRIHS
+408 DFTKPEKDRIHS
-420 LQDLIEKLKKSSDFV
+420 LQNLIEKLKKSSDFV

-501 VLKGHAIVQVN
+501 VLKGHAIIQLN

-583 MMYLDNLAEKDNVDF
+583 MMYLDNLAEKENIDF
-598 LEESLRALEYDQIN
+598 LDESLRALEYDQIN

-677 SWLYATF
+677 SWMYATF
-684 SRVLRLIAVLFSIC
+684 SRILRLIAVLFSIC

>member
-1 MIWNWLRKKKKSNT
+1 KQNDS
-15 TEKNETDNS
+15 D
-24 EQKPTNQEDD
+24 Q
-34 NKEQTRSTKHNKG
+34 
-47 NNSEQKKEEHK
+47 
-58 ESSQDNQQNQSNQD
+58 NQQQNSKQNDSDQN
-72 QQQSAKQDESSQE
+72 QQQ
-85 QQKHSKQDDSNQGQQ
+85 HSKQDNSDQNQQ
-100 KHSKQDDSNQ
+100 HSKQDNSNQNQQQNSKQNDSNQ
-110 GQQKHSKQN
+110 NQQQNSKQDNSNQNQQHSKQN
-119 DSDQDQQQHSKQ
+119 DSDQNQQ
-131 DDSNQGQQKHSKQ
+131 HSKQ
-144 NDSDQDQQQHSKQDD
+144 NDSDQNQQQNSKQNDSNQNQQQHSKQG
-159 SNQGQQKHSKQN
+159 N
-171 DSDQDQQQH
+171 SDQDQQQ
-180 SKQDDS
+180 
-186 NQGQQKH
+186 
-193 SKQNDSDQDQQQ
+193 
-205 HSKQD
+205 
-210 DSNQGQQKHS
+210 
-220 KQNDSDQDQQQHSK
+220 
-234 QDDSNQGQQKHSK
+234 
-247 QNDSDQDQ
+247 
-255 QQHSKQDDSN
+255 
-265 QGQQKH
+265 
-271 SKQNDSDQDQ
+271 
-281 QQHSKQ
+281 
-287 DDSNQG
+287 
-293 QQKHSK
+293 
-299 QNDSD
+299 
-304 QDQQQHSKQDDSN
+304 
-317 QGQQKHSKQ
+317 
-326 NDSDQDQQ
+326 
-334 QHSKQD
+334 
-340 DSNQGQQKHS
+340 
-350 KQNDSDQDQQQHS
+350 
-363 KQDDSNQGQQKHSKQ
+363 
-378 NDSDQDQQ
+378 
-386 QQSKQDGSNQD
+386 
-397 KQQNSKGNSIY
+397 NSGNNSIY
-408 DFSKPEKDRIHS
+408 DFTKPEKDRIHS

-501 VLKGHAIVQVN
+501 VLKGHAIIQLN

-522 IAIDNYRA
+522 IAIDTYRA
-530 PTPPLNE
+530 PSPPLNE

-567 QTKEMIIG
+567 QTKEMIVG

-583 MMYLDNLAEKDNVDF
+583 MMYLDNLAEKENVDF

-612 DSAYLQ
+612 DSAYIQ

-684 SRVLRLIAVLFSIC
+684 SRILRLIAVLFSIC

-813 FLIFAEI
+813 FLAFAEI

-888 ISTKHRSDFDD
+888 ISTKHRSDFDE

>member
-1 MIWNWLRKKKKSNT
+1 MIWNWLRKKKKLNKPEANERDNQEQHSN
-15 TEKNETDNS
+15 NE
-24 EQKPTNQEDD
+24 EDD
-34 NKEQTRSTKHNKG
+34 NKEQTRSIKHNKG
-47 NNSEQKKEEHK
+47 KNNEQKD
-58 ESSQDNQQNQSNQD
+58 SSQDK
-72 QQQSAKQDESSQE
+72 QQSAKQDESSQDKQQSSKQDE
-85 QQKHSKQDDSNQGQQ
+85 SSQDKQQSAKQNDSFQDRQQSAKQDDSSQDKQQSAKQDDSSQDKQQKSKRDESSQDKQQSAKQDDSSHDRQQSAKQDDSFQDKQQSAKQDDSFQDKQQSSKQDDSFQDKQQ
-100 KHSKQDDSNQ
+100 SSKQDDSSQ
-110 GQQKHSKQN
+110 DRQQSA
-119 DSDQDQQQHSKQ
+119 KQ
-131 DDSNQGQQKHSKQ
+131 DDSS
-144 NDSDQDQQQHSKQDD
+144 QDK
-159 SNQGQQKHSKQN
+159 
-171 DSDQDQQQH
+171 
-180 SKQDDS
+180 
-186 NQGQQKH
+186 
-193 SKQNDSDQDQQQ
+193 
-205 HSKQD
+205 
-210 DSNQGQQKHS
+210 
-220 KQNDSDQDQQQHSK
+220 
-234 QDDSNQGQQKHSK
+234 
-247 QNDSDQDQ
+247 
-255 QQHSKQDDSN
+255 
-265 QGQQKH
+265 
-271 SKQNDSDQDQ
+271 
-281 QQHSKQ
+281 
-287 DDSNQG
+287 
-293 QQKHSK
+293 
-299 QNDSD
+299 
-304 QDQQQHSKQDDSN
+304 
-317 QGQQKHSKQ
+317 
-326 NDSDQDQQ
+326 
-334 QHSKQD
+334 
-340 DSNQGQQKHS
+340 
-350 KQNDSDQDQQQHS
+350 
-363 KQDDSNQGQQKHSKQ
+363 
-378 NDSDQDQQ
+378 
-386 QQSKQDGSNQD
+386 QQSAKQGDSSQD
-397 KQQNSKGNSIY
+397 KQQNAKQDEPSQSKQQSSGGNSIY
-408 DFSKPEKDRIHS
+408 DFTKPEKDRIHS
-420 LQDLIEKLKKSSDFV
+420 LQDLIEKLKKSSDFI

-472 PNASLEE
+472 PCTSLEE

-501 VLKGHAIVQVN
+501 VLKGHAIIQLN

-546 FVEDIDTNINLVR
+546 FVEAIDTNINLVR

-612 DSAYLQ
+612 DSAYIQ

-677 SWLYATF
+677 SWMYATF

>member
-171 DSDQDQQQH
+171 DSDQ
-180 SKQDDS
+180 
-186 NQGQQKH
+186 G
-193 SKQNDSDQDQQQ
+193 
-205 HSKQD
+205 
-210 DSNQGQQKHS
+210 
-220 KQNDSDQDQQQHSK
+220 
-234 QDDSNQGQQKHSK
+234 
-247 QNDSDQDQ
+247 
-255 QQHSKQDDSN
+255 
-265 QGQQKH
+265 
-271 SKQNDSDQDQ
+271 
-281 QQHSKQ
+281 
-287 DDSNQG
+287 
-293 QQKHSK
+293 
-299 QNDSD
+299 
-304 QDQQQHSKQDDSN
+304 
-317 QGQQKHSKQ
+317 
-326 NDSDQDQQ
+326 
-334 QHSKQD
+334 
-340 DSNQGQQKHS
+340 
-350 KQNDSDQDQQQHS
+350 QQQHS

>member
-1 MIWNWLRKKKKSNT
+1 MIWNWLRKKKKLNKPEANERDNQEQHSN
-15 TEKNETDNS
+15 NE
-24 EQKPTNQEDD
+24 EDD
-34 NKEQTRSTKHNKG
+34 NKEQTRSIKHNKG
-47 NNSEQKKEEHK
+47 KNNEQKD
-58 ESSQDNQQNQSNQD
+58 SSQDKQQSAKQEDSSQDKQQSSKQGDSSQDKQQNAKQGDSSQDKQQNAKQGDSSQDKQQNAKQEDSSQDKQQSSKQD
-72 QQQSAKQDESSQE
+72 DPSQDKQQNAKQDDSSQDRQQSAKQGDSFQDKQQSAKQDDSSQDR
-85 QQKHSKQDDSNQGQQ
+85 QQSAKQGDSFQDKQQSAKQDDS
-100 KHSKQDDSNQ
+100 SQD
-110 GQQKHSKQN
+110 K
-119 DSDQDQQQHSKQ
+119 
-131 DDSNQGQQKHSKQ
+131 
-144 NDSDQDQQQHSKQDD
+144 
-159 SNQGQQKHSKQN
+159 
-171 DSDQDQQQH
+171 
-180 SKQDDS
+180 
-186 NQGQQKH
+186 
-193 SKQNDSDQDQQQ
+193 
-205 HSKQD
+205 
-210 DSNQGQQKHS
+210 
-220 KQNDSDQDQQQHSK
+220 
-234 QDDSNQGQQKHSK
+234 
-247 QNDSDQDQ
+247 
-255 QQHSKQDDSN
+255 
-265 QGQQKH
+265 
-271 SKQNDSDQDQ
+271 
-281 QQHSKQ
+281 
-287 DDSNQG
+287 
-293 QQKHSK
+293 
-299 QNDSD
+299 
-304 QDQQQHSKQDDSN
+304 
-317 QGQQKHSKQ
+317 
-326 NDSDQDQQ
+326 
-334 QHSKQD
+334 
-340 DSNQGQQKHS
+340 
-350 KQNDSDQDQQQHS
+350 
-363 KQDDSNQGQQKHSKQ
+363 
-378 NDSDQDQQ
+378 
-386 QQSKQDGSNQD
+386 QQSAKQGDSFQD
-397 KQQNSKGNSIY
+397 KQQNAKQDEPSQSKQQSSGGNSIY
-408 DFSKPEKDRIHS
+408 DFTKPEKDRIHS
-420 LQDLIEKLKKSSDFV
+420 LQNLIEKLKKSSDFV

-501 VLKGHAIVQVN
+501 VLKGHAIIQLN

-677 SWLYATF
+677 SWMYATF
-684 SRVLRLIAVLFSIC
+684 SRILRLIAVLFSIC

>member
-15 TEKNETDNS
+15 TKKNETDNL
-24 EQKPTNQEDD
+24 EQQPNNPEDD
-34 NKEQTRSTKHNKG
+34 NKEQTRSMKHNKVSNG
-47 NNSEQKKEEHK
+47 AQKKEENK
-58 ESSQDNQQNQSNQD
+58 DSSQD
-72 QQQSAKQDESSQE
+72 QQQ
-85 QQKHSKQDDSNQGQQ
+85 
-100 KHSKQDDSNQ
+100 
-110 GQQKHSKQN
+110 HSKQN
-119 DSDQDQQQHSKQ
+119 DSDQNQQQSSKQDHSNQDQQQQHSKQDDSDQNQQQHSKQDDSGQQQQQHSKQ
-131 DDSNQGQQKHSKQ
+131 DDSNQ
-144 NDSDQDQQQHSKQDD
+144 NQQQHSKQDD
-159 SNQGQQKHSKQN
+159 SDQN
-171 DSDQDQQQH
+171 QQQH

-186 NQGQQKH
+186 DQNQQQN
-193 SKQNDSDQDQQQ
+193 SKQDNSDQNQQQSSKQGNSDQNQQQSSKQGNSDQNQQQNSKQDNSDQNQQQNSKQDNSDQNQQQSSKQGNSDQNQQQNSKQDNSDQNQQQSSKQGNSDQNQQQNSKQDNLEQDQQQ
-205 HSKQD
+205 
-210 DSNQGQQKHS
+210 
-220 KQNDSDQDQQQHSK
+220 
-234 QDDSNQGQQKHSK
+234 
-247 QNDSDQDQ
+247 
-255 QQHSKQDDSN
+255 
-265 QGQQKH
+265 
-271 SKQNDSDQDQ
+271 
-281 QQHSKQ
+281 
-287 DDSNQG
+287 
-293 QQKHSK
+293 
-299 QNDSD
+299 
-304 QDQQQHSKQDDSN
+304 
-317 QGQQKHSKQ
+317 
-326 NDSDQDQQ
+326 
-334 QHSKQD
+334 
-340 DSNQGQQKHS
+340 
-350 KQNDSDQDQQQHS
+350 
-363 KQDDSNQGQQKHSKQ
+363 
-378 NDSDQDQQ
+378 
-386 QQSKQDGSNQD
+386 GSGN
-397 KQQNSKGNSIY
+397 NSIY
-408 DFSKPEKDRIHS
+408 DFTKPGKDRIHS

-501 VLKGHAIVQVN
+501 VLKGHAIIQLN

-567 QTKEMIIG
+567 QTKEMIVG

-612 DSAYLQ
+612 DSAYIQ

-684 SRVLRLIAVLFSIC
+684 SRILRLIAVLFSIC

-813 FLIFAEI
+813 FLMFAEI

-882 KKAAKG
+882 KKSAKG

>member
-1 MIWNWLRKKKKSNT
+1 MIWNWLRKKKNSNT
-15 TEKNETDNS
+15 KETDDSKQQPDDQKEHNKDKNGEPKSTEQTEDNS
-24 EQKPTNQEDD
+24 QNKQQNSKQED
-34 NKEQTRSTKHNKG
+34 
-47 NNSEQKKEEHK
+47 
-58 ESSQDNQQNQSNQD
+58 SSQNKQQSSKQEDNSQNKQQN
-72 QQQSAKQDESSQE
+72 
-85 QQKHSKQDDSNQGQQ
+85 SKQDDNSQDKQQ
-100 KHSKQDDSNQ
+100 SSKQGDS
-110 GQQKHSKQN
+110 S
-119 DSDQDQQQHSKQ
+119 
-131 DDSNQGQQKHSKQ
+131 
-144 NDSDQDQQQHSKQDD
+144 
-159 SNQGQQKHSKQN
+159 
-171 DSDQDQQQH
+171 
-180 SKQDDS
+180 
-186 NQGQQKH
+186 
-193 SKQNDSDQDQQQ
+193 
-205 HSKQD
+205 
-210 DSNQGQQKHS
+210 
-220 KQNDSDQDQQQHSK
+220 
-234 QDDSNQGQQKHSK
+234 
-247 QNDSDQDQ
+247 
-255 QQHSKQDDSN
+255 
-265 QGQQKH
+265 
-271 SKQNDSDQDQ
+271 
-281 QQHSKQ
+281 
-287 DDSNQG
+287 
-293 QQKHSK
+293 
-299 QNDSD
+299 
-304 QDQQQHSKQDDSN
+304 
-317 QGQQKHSKQ
+317 
-326 NDSDQDQQ
+326 
-334 QHSKQD
+334 
-340 DSNQGQQKHS
+340 
-350 KQNDSDQDQQQHS
+350 
-363 KQDDSNQGQQKHSKQ
+363 
-378 NDSDQDQQ
+378 
-386 QQSKQDGSNQD
+386 QD
-397 KQQNSKGNSIY
+397 KQQNSKQDDTSQNKQQNSEQDDSSQDKQQNSKQEDSSQNKQQNSKQEDSSQNKQQNSKQEDNPQNKQQNSKQEDNPQNKQQNSKQGDSSQDKQQSSKQEDNSQDKQQNSKQGDSSQNKQQNSKQDDTSQNKQQNSKQEDSSQNKQQTSGSNSIY
-408 DFSKPEKDRIHS
+408 DFSEPENDHIHS
-420 LQDLIEKLKKSSDFV
+420 LQDLIEKLKQSSDFV

-462 KYLMPTLLER
+462 KYLMPTLMER
-472 PNASLEE
+472 PCTPLEE

-501 VLKGHAIVQVN
+501 VLKGHAIIQLN

-522 IAIDNYRA
+522 IAIDTYRA
-530 PTPPLNE
+530 PSPPLNE

-546 FVEDIDTNINLVR
+546 FVEAIDTNINLVR
-559 KRLPVLDL
+559 KRLPVLEL

-583 MMYLDNLAEKDNVDF
+583 MMYLDNLAEKDNVEF

-612 DSAYLQ
+612 DSAYIQ

-684 SRVLRLIAVLFSIC
+684 SRILRLIAVLFSIC

-703 VAVLNYHY
+703 VAILNYHY

-813 FLIFAEI
+813 FLAFAEI

-856 SVKDSWI
+856 SFKDSWI

-882 KKAAKG
+882 KKATNG
-888 ISTKHRSDFDD
+888 ISTKHTSDFDD

>member
-1 MIWNWLRKKKKSNT
+1 MIWNWLRKKKKSNKP
-15 TEKNETDNS
+15 EANETDNQ
-24 EQKPTNQEDD
+24 EQHSNNEEDD
-34 NKEQTRSTKHNKG
+34 NKEQTRSMKHNKG
-47 NNSEQKKEEHK
+47 KNNEQKD
-58 ESSQDNQQNQSNQD
+58 SSQDKQQSAKQEDSSQD
-72 QQQSAKQDESSQE
+72 KQQSAKQDEPS
-85 QQKHSKQDDSNQGQQ
+85 
-100 KHSKQDDSNQ
+100 
-110 GQQKHSKQN
+110 
-119 DSDQDQQQHSKQ
+119 
-131 DDSNQGQQKHSKQ
+131 
-144 NDSDQDQQQHSKQDD
+144 
-159 SNQGQQKHSKQN
+159 
-171 DSDQDQQQH
+171 
-180 SKQDDS
+180 
-186 NQGQQKH
+186 
-193 SKQNDSDQDQQQ
+193 
-205 HSKQD
+205 
-210 DSNQGQQKHS
+210 
-220 KQNDSDQDQQQHSK
+220 
-234 QDDSNQGQQKHSK
+234 
-247 QNDSDQDQ
+247 
-255 QQHSKQDDSN
+255 
-265 QGQQKH
+265 
-271 SKQNDSDQDQ
+271 
-281 QQHSKQ
+281 
-287 DDSNQG
+287 
-293 QQKHSK
+293 
-299 QNDSD
+299 
-304 QDQQQHSKQDDSN
+304 
-317 QGQQKHSKQ
+317 
-326 NDSDQDQQ
+326 
-334 QHSKQD
+334 
-340 DSNQGQQKHS
+340 
-350 KQNDSDQDQQQHS
+350 
-363 KQDDSNQGQQKHSKQ
+363 
-378 NDSDQDQQ
+378 
-386 QQSKQDGSNQD
+386 QD
-397 KQQNSKGNSIY
+397 KQQNSKQEDSSQDKQQNSKQEDSSQDKQQGAKQEDSSQDKQQSAKQDDSSQDKQQNSKQEDSSQDKQQSTKQEDSSQDKQQNAKQDEPSQSKQQHSKGNSIY
-408 DFSKPEKDRIHS
+408 DFTKPEEDRIHS
-420 LQDLIEKLKKSSDFV
+420 LQDLIEKLKKSSDFI

-462 KYLMPTLLER
+462 KYLMPTLLEK
-472 PNASLEE
+472 PCASLEE

-501 VLKGHAIVQVN
+501 VLKGHAIIQLN

-651 VDGSPSVLLT
+651 VDGSPNVLLT

-698 ATPLY
+698 AAPLY

-735 EALFLELAIDLLREA
+735 EALFLELVIDLLREA

>member
-1 MIWNWLRKKKKSNT
+1 MIWNWLRKKKNSNT
-15 TEKNETDNS
+15 KETDDQKEHNKDKNGEPKSTEQTEDNS
-24 EQKPTNQEDD
+24 QNKQQNSKQEDNSQNKQQSSKQED
-34 NKEQTRSTKHNKG
+34 N
-47 NNSEQKKEEHK
+47 
-58 ESSQDNQQNQSNQD
+58 SQGKQQN
-72 QQQSAKQDESSQE
+72 
-85 QQKHSKQDDSNQGQQ
+85 SKQDDNS
-100 KHSKQDDSNQ
+100 
-110 GQQKHSKQN
+110 
-119 DSDQDQQQHSKQ
+119 
-131 DDSNQGQQKHSKQ
+131 
-144 NDSDQDQQQHSKQDD
+144 
-159 SNQGQQKHSKQN
+159 
-171 DSDQDQQQH
+171 
-180 SKQDDS
+180 
-186 NQGQQKH
+186 
-193 SKQNDSDQDQQQ
+193 
-205 HSKQD
+205 
-210 DSNQGQQKHS
+210 
-220 KQNDSDQDQQQHSK
+220 
-234 QDDSNQGQQKHSK
+234 
-247 QNDSDQDQ
+247 
-255 QQHSKQDDSN
+255 
-265 QGQQKH
+265 
-271 SKQNDSDQDQ
+271 
-281 QQHSKQ
+281 
-287 DDSNQG
+287 
-293 QQKHSK
+293 
-299 QNDSD
+299 
-304 QDQQQHSKQDDSN
+304 
-317 QGQQKHSKQ
+317 
-326 NDSDQDQQ
+326 
-334 QHSKQD
+334 
-340 DSNQGQQKHS
+340 
-350 KQNDSDQDQQQHS
+350 
-363 KQDDSNQGQQKHSKQ
+363 
-378 NDSDQDQQ
+378 
-386 QQSKQDGSNQD
+386 QD
-397 KQQNSKGNSIY
+397 KQQNSKQEHSSQNKQQSSKQDDSSQNKQQGSKQEDSSQDKQQNSKQDDNSQDKQQNSKQEHSSQNKQQSSKQDDSSQNKQQGSKQEDSSQDKQQSSKQEDSSQDKQQSSKQGDSSQNKQQNSKQDDTSQNKQQNSKQDDTSQNKQQNSKQDDTSQNKQQSSGSNSIY
-408 DFSKPEKDRIHS
+408 DFSKPESDHIHS
-420 LQDLIEKLKKSSDFV
+420 LQDLIEKMKQSSDFV
-435 NYHTSDDETMPYWIS
+435 NYHTSDDDTMPYWIS

-472 PNASLEE
+472 PCAPLEE

-501 VLKGHAIVQVN
+501 VLKGHAIIQLN

-567 QTKEMIIG
+567 HTKEMIIG

-612 DSAYLQ
+612 DSAYIQ

-684 SRVLRLIAVLFSIC
+684 SRILRLIAVLFSIC

-711 ELIPSDLLETLI
+711 ELVPSDLLETLI

-813 FLIFAEI
+813 FLAFAEI

-856 SVKDSWI
+856 SFKDSWI

-882 KKAAKG
+882 KKATNG
-888 ISTKHRSDFDD
+888 ISTKHTSDFDD

>member
-1 MIWNWLRKKKKSNT
+1 MIWNWLRKKKKSNKP
-15 TEKNETDNS
+15 EANETDNQ
-24 EQKPTNQEDD
+24 EQHSNNQEDD
-34 NKEQTRSTKHNKG
+34 NKEQTRSMKHNKG
-47 NNSEQKKEEHK
+47 KNNEQKDSSQNKQQNAKQED
-58 ESSQDNQQNQSNQD
+58 SSQDK
-72 QQQSAKQDESSQE
+72 QQSAKQDDPS
-85 QQKHSKQDDSNQGQQ
+85 
-100 KHSKQDDSNQ
+100 
-110 GQQKHSKQN
+110 
-119 DSDQDQQQHSKQ
+119 
-131 DDSNQGQQKHSKQ
+131 
-144 NDSDQDQQQHSKQDD
+144 
-159 SNQGQQKHSKQN
+159 
-171 DSDQDQQQH
+171 
-180 SKQDDS
+180 
-186 NQGQQKH
+186 
-193 SKQNDSDQDQQQ
+193 
-205 HSKQD
+205 
-210 DSNQGQQKHS
+210 
-220 KQNDSDQDQQQHSK
+220 
-234 QDDSNQGQQKHSK
+234 
-247 QNDSDQDQ
+247 
-255 QQHSKQDDSN
+255 
-265 QGQQKH
+265 
-271 SKQNDSDQDQ
+271 
-281 QQHSKQ
+281 
-287 DDSNQG
+287 
-293 QQKHSK
+293 
-299 QNDSD
+299 
-304 QDQQQHSKQDDSN
+304 
-317 QGQQKHSKQ
+317 
-326 NDSDQDQQ
+326 
-334 QHSKQD
+334 
-340 DSNQGQQKHS
+340 
-350 KQNDSDQDQQQHS
+350 
-363 KQDDSNQGQQKHSKQ
+363 
-378 NDSDQDQQ
+378 
-386 QQSKQDGSNQD
+386 QD
-397 KQQNSKGNSIY
+397 KQQNAKQDDSSQDKQQSAKQNDPSQDKQQNAKQDDSSQDRQQSAKQGDSFQDKQQSAKQDDSSQDRQQSAKQDDSSQDKQQSAKQDDSSQDRQQSAKQDDSSQDKQQSAKQGDSFQDKQQNAKQDEPSQSKQQSSGGNSIY
-408 DFSKPEKDRIHS
+408 DFTKPEKDRIHS
-420 LQDLIEKLKKSSDFV
+420 LQNLIEKLKKSSDFV

-501 VLKGHAIVQVN
+501 VLKGHAIIQLN

-677 SWLYATF
+677 SWMYATF
-684 SRVLRLIAVLFSIC
+684 SRILRLIAVLFSIC

>member
-1 MIWNWLRKKKKSNT
+1 MIWNWLRKKKKSST
-15 TEKNETDNS
+15 TEKNKTDNS
-24 EQKPTNQEDD
+24 EQQPNNQEDD
-34 NKEQTRSTKHNKG
+34 NQKQTRSMKHNKDSNG
-47 NNSEQKKEEHK
+47 EQKKEEHK
-58 ESSQDNQQNQSNQD
+58 ESSRDKQQNKSNQN
-72 QQQSAKQDESSQE
+72 QQQSAKQDETSQE
-85 QQKHSKQDDSNQGQQ
+85 QQHSKQDKSVQNQQQ
-100 KHSKQDDSNQ
+100 HSKQDNSEQNQ
-110 GQQKHSKQN
+110 QQHSKQN
-119 DSDQDQQQHSKQ
+119 NSEQGQQRHSKQDNSGQDQQQHSKQ
-131 DDSNQGQQKHSKQ
+131 DNSG
-144 NDSDQDQQQHSKQDD
+144 QDQQQHSKQDN
-159 SNQGQQKHSKQN
+159 SE
-171 DSDQDQQQH
+171 QDQQQH
-180 SKQDDS
+180 SKQNNSD
-186 NQGQQKH
+186 QGQQ
-193 SKQNDSDQDQQQ
+193 
-205 HSKQD
+205 
-210 DSNQGQQKHS
+210 
-220 KQNDSDQDQQQHSK
+220 
-234 QDDSNQGQQKHSK
+234 
-247 QNDSDQDQ
+247 
-255 QQHSKQDDSN
+255 
-265 QGQQKH
+265 
-271 SKQNDSDQDQ
+271 
-281 QQHSKQ
+281 
-287 DDSNQG
+287 
-293 QQKHSK
+293 
-299 QNDSD
+299 
-304 QDQQQHSKQDDSN
+304 
-317 QGQQKHSKQ
+317 
-326 NDSDQDQQ
+326 
-334 QHSKQD
+334 
-340 DSNQGQQKHS
+340 
-350 KQNDSDQDQQQHS
+350 
-363 KQDDSNQGQQKHSKQ
+363 
-378 NDSDQDQQ
+378 
-386 QQSKQDGSNQD
+386 
-397 KQQNSKGNSIY
+397 QQNSKGNSIY
-408 DFSKPEKDRIHS
+408 DFTKPEKDRIHS
-420 LQDLIEKLKKSSDFV
+420 LQNLIEKLKKSSDFV

-612 DSAYLQ
+612 DSAYIQ

-677 SWLYATF
+677 SWMYATF
-684 SRVLRLIAVLFSIC
+684 SRILRLIAVLFSIC

-813 FLIFAEI
+813 FLAFAEI

>member
-15 TEKNETDNS
+15 PEANETDNW
-24 EQKPTNQEDD
+24 EQHSNNQEDD
-34 NKEQTRSTKHNKG
+34 NEEQTRSMKHNKG
-47 NNSEQKKEEHK
+47 KNNEQKD
-58 ESSQDNQQNQSNQD
+58 SSQDT
-72 QQQSAKQDESSQE
+72 QQSAKQEDSSQDK
-85 QQKHSKQDDSNQGQQ
+85 QQSAKQEDPSQNKQQSSKQEDS
-100 KHSKQDDSNQ
+100 SQD
-110 GQQKHSKQN
+110 K
-119 DSDQDQQQHSKQ
+119 
-131 DDSNQGQQKHSKQ
+131 
-144 NDSDQDQQQHSKQDD
+144 
-159 SNQGQQKHSKQN
+159 
-171 DSDQDQQQH
+171 
-180 SKQDDS
+180 
-186 NQGQQKH
+186 
-193 SKQNDSDQDQQQ
+193 
-205 HSKQD
+205 
-210 DSNQGQQKHS
+210 
-220 KQNDSDQDQQQHSK
+220 
-234 QDDSNQGQQKHSK
+234 
-247 QNDSDQDQ
+247 
-255 QQHSKQDDSN
+255 
-265 QGQQKH
+265 
-271 SKQNDSDQDQ
+271 
-281 QQHSKQ
+281 
-287 DDSNQG
+287 
-293 QQKHSK
+293 
-299 QNDSD
+299 
-304 QDQQQHSKQDDSN
+304 
-317 QGQQKHSKQ
+317 
-326 NDSDQDQQ
+326 
-334 QHSKQD
+334 
-340 DSNQGQQKHS
+340 
-350 KQNDSDQDQQQHS
+350 
-363 KQDDSNQGQQKHSKQ
+363 
-378 NDSDQDQQ
+378 
-386 QQSKQDGSNQD
+386 QQSAKQEDSSQD
-397 KQQNSKGNSIY
+397 KQQNDKQEDSSQDKQQSAKQEDSSQDKQQSAKQEDSSQDKQQSAKQGDSSQDKQQSAKQGDSSQDKKQNTKQDEPSQSKQQSSGGNSIY
-408 DFSKPEKDRIHS
+408 DFTKPEKDRIHS
-420 LQDLIEKLKKSSDFV
+420 LQDLIEKLKKSSDFI

-462 KYLMPTLLER
+462 KYLMPTLLEK
-472 PNASLEE
+472 PCASLEQ

-501 VLKGHAIVQVN
+501 VLKGHAIIQLN

-612 DSAYLQ
+612 DSAYIQ

-677 SWLYATF
+677 SWMYATF
-684 SRVLRLIAVLFSIC
+684 SRILRLIAVLFSIC

-813 FLIFAEI
+813 FLMFAEI

>member
-1 MIWNWLRKKKKSNT
+1 MIWNWLRKKKNSNT
-15 TEKNETDNS
+15 KETDDSKQQPDDQKEHNKDKNGEPKSTEQTEDNS
-24 EQKPTNQEDD
+24 QNKQQNSKQEDSSQ
-34 NKEQTRSTKHNKG
+34 NKQQGSKQED
-47 NNSEQKKEEHK
+47 
-58 ESSQDNQQNQSNQD
+58 SSQDKQQGSKQEDSSQD
-72 QQQSAKQDESSQE
+72 KQQS
-85 QQKHSKQDDSNQGQQ
+85 SKQEDS
-100 KHSKQDDSNQ
+100 S
-110 GQQKHSKQN
+110 
-119 DSDQDQQQHSKQ
+119 
-131 DDSNQGQQKHSKQ
+131 
-144 NDSDQDQQQHSKQDD
+144 
-159 SNQGQQKHSKQN
+159 
-171 DSDQDQQQH
+171 
-180 SKQDDS
+180 
-186 NQGQQKH
+186 
-193 SKQNDSDQDQQQ
+193 
-205 HSKQD
+205 
-210 DSNQGQQKHS
+210 
-220 KQNDSDQDQQQHSK
+220 
-234 QDDSNQGQQKHSK
+234 
-247 QNDSDQDQ
+247 
-255 QQHSKQDDSN
+255 
-265 QGQQKH
+265 
-271 SKQNDSDQDQ
+271 
-281 QQHSKQ
+281 
-287 DDSNQG
+287 
-293 QQKHSK
+293 
-299 QNDSD
+299 
-304 QDQQQHSKQDDSN
+304 
-317 QGQQKHSKQ
+317 
-326 NDSDQDQQ
+326 
-334 QHSKQD
+334 
-340 DSNQGQQKHS
+340 
-350 KQNDSDQDQQQHS
+350 
-363 KQDDSNQGQQKHSKQ
+363 
-378 NDSDQDQQ
+378 
-386 QQSKQDGSNQD
+386 QD
-397 KQQNSKGNSIY
+397 KQQNSKQEDNSQNKQQSSKQEDSSQNKQQGSKQDDSSQDKQQSSKQGDSSQDKQQNSKQEDNSQNKQQSSKQEDSSQNKQQGSKQDDSSQDKQQSSKQGDSSQDKQQNSKQDDSSQNKQQNSKQDDTSQNKQQNSKQDDSSQNKQQSSKQGDSSQNKQQNSKQDDTSQNKQQNSKQDDTSQNKQQNSKQDDTSQNKQQSSGSNSIY
-408 DFSKPEKDRIHS
+408 DFSKPESDHIHS
-420 LQDLIEKLKKSSDFV
+420 LQDLIEKMKQSSDFV
-435 NYHTSDDETMPYWIS
+435 NYHTSDDDTMPYWIS

-472 PNASLEE
+472 PCAPLEE

-501 VLKGHAIVQVN
+501 VLKGHAIIQLN

-567 QTKEMIIG
+567 HTKEMIIG

-612 DSAYLQ
+612 DSAYIQ

-684 SRVLRLIAVLFSIC
+684 SRILRLIAVLFSIC

-711 ELIPSDLLETLI
+711 ELVPSDLLETLI

-813 FLIFAEI
+813 FLAFAEI

-856 SVKDSWI
+856 SFKDSWI

-882 KKAAKG
+882 KKATNG
-888 ISTKHRSDFDD
+888 ISTKHTSDFDD

>member
-1 MIWNWLRKKKKSNT
+1 MIWNWLRKKKNSNT
-15 TEKNETDNS
+15 KETDDSKQQPDDQKEHNKDKNGEPKSTEQTEDNS
-24 EQKPTNQEDD
+24 QNKQQNSKQED
-34 NKEQTRSTKHNKG
+34 
-47 NNSEQKKEEHK
+47 
-58 ESSQDNQQNQSNQD
+58 SSQNKQQSSKQEDNSQNKQQN
-72 QQQSAKQDESSQE
+72 
-85 QQKHSKQDDSNQGQQ
+85 SKQDDNSQDKQQ
-100 KHSKQDDSNQ
+100 SSKQGDS
-110 GQQKHSKQN
+110 S
-119 DSDQDQQQHSKQ
+119 
-131 DDSNQGQQKHSKQ
+131 
-144 NDSDQDQQQHSKQDD
+144 
-159 SNQGQQKHSKQN
+159 
-171 DSDQDQQQH
+171 
-180 SKQDDS
+180 
-186 NQGQQKH
+186 
-193 SKQNDSDQDQQQ
+193 
-205 HSKQD
+205 
-210 DSNQGQQKHS
+210 
-220 KQNDSDQDQQQHSK
+220 
-234 QDDSNQGQQKHSK
+234 
-247 QNDSDQDQ
+247 
-255 QQHSKQDDSN
+255 
-265 QGQQKH
+265 
-271 SKQNDSDQDQ
+271 
-281 QQHSKQ
+281 
-287 DDSNQG
+287 
-293 QQKHSK
+293 
-299 QNDSD
+299 
-304 QDQQQHSKQDDSN
+304 
-317 QGQQKHSKQ
+317 
-326 NDSDQDQQ
+326 
-334 QHSKQD
+334 
-340 DSNQGQQKHS
+340 
-350 KQNDSDQDQQQHS
+350 
-363 KQDDSNQGQQKHSKQ
+363 
-378 NDSDQDQQ
+378 
-386 QQSKQDGSNQD
+386 QD
-397 KQQNSKGNSIY
+397 KQQNSKQDDTSQNKQQNSKQDDTSQNKQQNSEQDDSSQDKQQNSKQEDSSQNKQQNSKQEDSSQNKQQTSGSNSIY
-408 DFSKPEKDRIHS
+408 DFSEPENDHIHS
-420 LQDLIEKLKKSSDFV
+420 LQDLIEKLKQSSDFV

-462 KYLMPTLLER
+462 KYLMPTLMER
-472 PNASLEE
+472 PCTPLEE

-501 VLKGHAIVQVN
+501 VLKGHAIIQLN

-522 IAIDNYRA
+522 IAIDTYRA
-530 PTPPLNE
+530 PSPPLNE

-546 FVEDIDTNINLVR
+546 FVEAIDTNINLVR
-559 KRLPVLDL
+559 KRLPVLEL

-583 MMYLDNLAEKDNVDF
+583 MMYLDNLAEKDNVEF

-612 DSAYLQ
+612 DSAYIQ

-684 SRVLRLIAVLFSIC
+684 SRILRLIAVLFSIC

-703 VAVLNYHY
+703 VAILNYHY

-813 FLIFAEI
+813 FLAFAEI

-856 SVKDSWI
+856 SFKDSWI

-882 KKAAKG
+882 KKATNG
-888 ISTKHRSDFDD
+888 ISTKHTSDFDD

>member
-15 TEKNETDNS
+15 TEKSETDNS
-24 EQKPTNQEDD
+24 EQQPNNQED
-34 NKEQTRSTKHNKG
+34 NNQKQTRSMKHNNG
-47 NNSEQKKEEHK
+47 SDSEQKKEKHK
-58 ESSQDNQQNQSNQD
+58 ESSQDKQQHSKQNDSAQKQQQKSKQDDSNQD
-72 QQQSAKQDESSQE
+72 QQQSSKQDNSNQDQQQSSKQDNSNQD
-85 QQKHSKQDDSNQGQQ
+85 QQQSSKQDDSNQDQQ
-100 KHSKQDDSNQ
+100 QSSKQGDSNQDQQQSSKQDNSNQNQQQSSKQDNSNQDQQQSSKQDNSNQDQQQNSKQDDSNQ
-110 GQQKHSKQN
+110 DQQQSSKQG
-119 DSDQDQQQHSKQ
+119 DSNQDQQQDSKQ
-131 DDSNQGQQKHSKQ
+131 DNSN
-144 NDSDQDQQQHSKQDD
+144 QDQQQSSKQGN
-159 SNQGQQKHSKQN
+159 SNQN
-171 DSDQDQQQH
+171 QQQ
-180 SKQDDS
+180 
-186 NQGQQKH
+186 
-193 SKQNDSDQDQQQ
+193 
-205 HSKQD
+205 
-210 DSNQGQQKHS
+210 
-220 KQNDSDQDQQQHSK
+220 
-234 QDDSNQGQQKHSK
+234 
-247 QNDSDQDQ
+247 
-255 QQHSKQDDSN
+255 
-265 QGQQKH
+265 
-271 SKQNDSDQDQ
+271 
-281 QQHSKQ
+281 
-287 DDSNQG
+287 
-293 QQKHSK
+293 
-299 QNDSD
+299 
-304 QDQQQHSKQDDSN
+304 
-317 QGQQKHSKQ
+317 
-326 NDSDQDQQ
+326 
-334 QHSKQD
+334 
-340 DSNQGQQKHS
+340 
-350 KQNDSDQDQQQHS
+350 
-363 KQDDSNQGQQKHSKQ
+363 
-378 NDSDQDQQ
+378 
-386 QQSKQDGSNQD
+386 GSGN
-397 KQQNSKGNSIY
+397 NSIY
-408 DFSKPEKDRIHS
+408 DFTKPEKDRIHS

-501 VLKGHAIVQVN
+501 VLKGHAIIQLN

-567 QTKEMIIG
+567 QTKEMIVG

-612 DSAYLQ
+612 DSAYIQ

-684 SRVLRLIAVLFSIC
+684 SRILRLIAVLFSIC

-813 FLIFAEI
+813 FLMFAEI

-882 KKAAKG
+882 KKSAKG

>member
-24 EQKPTNQEDD
+24 EQKPNNQEDD
-34 NKEQTRSTKHNKG
+34 NKEQTRSTKHNKS

-58 ESSQDNQQNQSNQD
+58 ESSQDKQQNQSNQN

-85 QQKHSKQDDSNQGQQ
+85 QQN
-100 KHSKQDDSNQ
+100 
-110 GQQKHSKQN
+110 HSKQN
-119 DSDQDQQQHSKQ
+119 DSDQGQQQHSKQ
-131 DDSNQGQQKHSKQ
+131 DDSNQGQQNHSKQ
-144 NDSDQDQQQHSKQDD
+144 DDSDQDDSSQDKQQSSKQDDLAQDKQQHSKQD
-159 SNQGQQKHSKQN
+159 N
-171 DSDQDQQQH
+171 SD
-180 SKQDDS
+180 
-186 NQGQQKH
+186 
-193 SKQNDSDQDQQQ
+193 
-205 HSKQD
+205 
-210 DSNQGQQKHS
+210 
-220 KQNDSDQDQQQHSK
+220 
-234 QDDSNQGQQKHSK
+234 
-247 QNDSDQDQ
+247 
-255 QQHSKQDDSN
+255 
-265 QGQQKH
+265 
-271 SKQNDSDQDQ
+271 
-281 QQHSKQ
+281 
-287 DDSNQG
+287 
-293 QQKHSK
+293 
-299 QNDSD
+299 
-304 QDQQQHSKQDDSN
+304 
-317 QGQQKHSKQ
+317 
-326 NDSDQDQQ
+326 
-334 QHSKQD
+334 
-340 DSNQGQQKHS
+340 
-350 KQNDSDQDQQQHS
+350 
-363 KQDDSNQGQQKHSKQ
+363 
-378 NDSDQDQQ
+378 
-386 QQSKQDGSNQD
+386 QD

-512 QQDQKCMLAN
+512 QKDQKCMLAN

-567 QTKEMIIG
+567 QTKEIIVG

-651 VDGSPSVLLT
+651 VDGSPNVLLT

-698 ATPLY
+698 AAPLY

-735 EALFLELAIDLLREA
+735 EALFLELVIDLLREA

-832 LFTHLFRLTS
+832 LYTHLFRLTS

-882 KKAAKG
+882 KKSAKG

>member
-1 MIWNWLRKKKKSNT
+1 MIWNWLRKKKKSNKP
-15 TEKNETDNS
+15 EANETDNQ
-24 EQKPTNQEDD
+24 EQHSNNQEDD
-34 NKEQTRSTKHNKG
+34 NKEQTRSMKHNKG
-47 NNSEQKKEEHK
+47 KNNEQKD
-58 ESSQDNQQNQSNQD
+58 SSQNK
-72 QQQSAKQDESSQE
+72 QQSAKQDDSS
-85 QQKHSKQDDSNQGQQ
+85 
-100 KHSKQDDSNQ
+100 
-110 GQQKHSKQN
+110 
-119 DSDQDQQQHSKQ
+119 
-131 DDSNQGQQKHSKQ
+131 
-144 NDSDQDQQQHSKQDD
+144 
-159 SNQGQQKHSKQN
+159 
-171 DSDQDQQQH
+171 
-180 SKQDDS
+180 
-186 NQGQQKH
+186 
-193 SKQNDSDQDQQQ
+193 
-205 HSKQD
+205 
-210 DSNQGQQKHS
+210 
-220 KQNDSDQDQQQHSK
+220 
-234 QDDSNQGQQKHSK
+234 
-247 QNDSDQDQ
+247 
-255 QQHSKQDDSN
+255 
-265 QGQQKH
+265 
-271 SKQNDSDQDQ
+271 
-281 QQHSKQ
+281 
-287 DDSNQG
+287 
-293 QQKHSK
+293 
-299 QNDSD
+299 
-304 QDQQQHSKQDDSN
+304 
-317 QGQQKHSKQ
+317 
-326 NDSDQDQQ
+326 
-334 QHSKQD
+334 
-340 DSNQGQQKHS
+340 
-350 KQNDSDQDQQQHS
+350 
-363 KQDDSNQGQQKHSKQ
+363 
-378 NDSDQDQQ
+378 
-386 QQSKQDGSNQD
+386 QD
-397 KQQNSKGNSIY
+397 KQQNAKQDDSSQDKQQNAKQGDSSQDKQQNAKQDDSSQDKQQSAKQDDPSQDKQQNAKQDDSSQDKQQSAKQNDPSQDKQQNAKQDDSSQDKQQSAKQDDSSQDRQQSAKQDDSSQDKQQSAKQGDSFQDKQQNAKQDEPSQSKQQSSGGNSIY
-408 DFSKPEKDRIHS
+408 DFTKPEKDRIHS
-420 LQDLIEKLKKSSDFV
+420 LQNLIEKLKKSSDFV

-501 VLKGHAIVQVN
+501 VLKGHAIIQLN

-677 SWLYATF
+677 SWMYATF
-684 SRVLRLIAVLFSIC
+684 SRILRLIAVLFSIC

>member
-1 MIWNWLRKKKKSNT
+1 MIWNWLRKKKKSNKP
-15 TEKNETDNS
+15 EANETDNQ
-24 EQKPTNQEDD
+24 EQHSNNQEDD
-34 NKEQTRSTKHNKG
+34 NKEQTRSMKHNKG
-47 NNSEQKKEEHK
+47 KNNEQKDSSQNKQQSAKQED
-58 ESSQDNQQNQSNQD
+58 SSQDKQQNAKQGDSSQD
-72 QQQSAKQDESSQE
+72 KQQNTKQEDSSQDKQQSAKQDDPS
-85 QQKHSKQDDSNQGQQ
+85 
-100 KHSKQDDSNQ
+100 
-110 GQQKHSKQN
+110 
-119 DSDQDQQQHSKQ
+119 
-131 DDSNQGQQKHSKQ
+131 
-144 NDSDQDQQQHSKQDD
+144 
-159 SNQGQQKHSKQN
+159 
-171 DSDQDQQQH
+171 
-180 SKQDDS
+180 
-186 NQGQQKH
+186 
-193 SKQNDSDQDQQQ
+193 
-205 HSKQD
+205 
-210 DSNQGQQKHS
+210 
-220 KQNDSDQDQQQHSK
+220 
-234 QDDSNQGQQKHSK
+234 
-247 QNDSDQDQ
+247 
-255 QQHSKQDDSN
+255 
-265 QGQQKH
+265 
-271 SKQNDSDQDQ
+271 
-281 QQHSKQ
+281 
-287 DDSNQG
+287 
-293 QQKHSK
+293 
-299 QNDSD
+299 
-304 QDQQQHSKQDDSN
+304 
-317 QGQQKHSKQ
+317 
-326 NDSDQDQQ
+326 
-334 QHSKQD
+334 
-340 DSNQGQQKHS
+340 
-350 KQNDSDQDQQQHS
+350 
-363 KQDDSNQGQQKHSKQ
+363 
-378 NDSDQDQQ
+378 
-386 QQSKQDGSNQD
+386 QD
-397 KQQNSKGNSIY
+397 KQQNAKQDDSSQDKQQSAKQNDPSQDKQQNAKQDDSSQDKQQSAKQGDSFQDKQQNAKQDEPSQSKQQSSGGNSIY
-408 DFSKPEKDRIHS
+408 DFTKPEKDRIHS
-420 LQDLIEKLKKSSDFV
+420 LQNLIEKLKKSSDFV

-501 VLKGHAIVQVN
+501 VLKGHAIIQLN

-677 SWLYATF
+677 SWMYATF
-684 SRVLRLIAVLFSIC
+684 SRILRLIAVLFSIC

>member
-1 MIWNWLRKKKKSNT
+1 MIWNWLRKKKNSNT
-15 TEKNETDNS
+15 KETDDQKEHNKDKNGEPKSTEQTEDNS
-24 EQKPTNQEDD
+24 QNKQQNSKQEDNSQNKQQSSKQED
-34 NKEQTRSTKHNKG
+34 N
-47 NNSEQKKEEHK
+47 
-58 ESSQDNQQNQSNQD
+58 SQGKQQN
-72 QQQSAKQDESSQE
+72 
-85 QQKHSKQDDSNQGQQ
+85 SKQDDNS
-100 KHSKQDDSNQ
+100 
-110 GQQKHSKQN
+110 
-119 DSDQDQQQHSKQ
+119 
-131 DDSNQGQQKHSKQ
+131 
-144 NDSDQDQQQHSKQDD
+144 
-159 SNQGQQKHSKQN
+159 
-171 DSDQDQQQH
+171 
-180 SKQDDS
+180 
-186 NQGQQKH
+186 
-193 SKQNDSDQDQQQ
+193 
-205 HSKQD
+205 
-210 DSNQGQQKHS
+210 
-220 KQNDSDQDQQQHSK
+220 
-234 QDDSNQGQQKHSK
+234 
-247 QNDSDQDQ
+247 
-255 QQHSKQDDSN
+255 
-265 QGQQKH
+265 
-271 SKQNDSDQDQ
+271 
-281 QQHSKQ
+281 
-287 DDSNQG
+287 
-293 QQKHSK
+293 
-299 QNDSD
+299 
-304 QDQQQHSKQDDSN
+304 
-317 QGQQKHSKQ
+317 
-326 NDSDQDQQ
+326 
-334 QHSKQD
+334 
-340 DSNQGQQKHS
+340 
-350 KQNDSDQDQQQHS
+350 
-363 KQDDSNQGQQKHSKQ
+363 
-378 NDSDQDQQ
+378 
-386 QQSKQDGSNQD
+386 QD
-397 KQQNSKGNSIY
+397 KQQNSKQEHSSQNKQQSSKQDDSSQNKQQGSKQEDSSQDKQQSSKQEDNSQNKQQSSKQEDSSQNKQQGSKQEDSSQDKQQSSKQEDSSQDKQQSSKQGDSSQNKQQNSKQDDTSQNKQQNSKQDDTSQNKQQNSKQDDNSQNKQQSSGSNSIY
-408 DFSKPEKDRIHS
+408 DFSKPESDHIHS
-420 LQDLIEKLKKSSDFV
+420 LQDLIEKMKQSSDFV
-435 NYHTSDDETMPYWIS
+435 NYHTSDDDTMPYWIS

-472 PNASLEE
+472 PCAPLEE

-501 VLKGHAIVQVN
+501 VLKGHAIIQLN

-567 QTKEMIIG
+567 HTKEMIIG

-612 DSAYLQ
+612 DSAYIQ

-684 SRVLRLIAVLFSIC
+684 SRILRLIAVLFSIC

-711 ELIPSDLLETLI
+711 ELVPSDLLETLI

-813 FLIFAEI
+813 FLAFAEI

-856 SVKDSWI
+856 SFKDSWI

-882 KKAAKG
+882 KKATNG
-888 ISTKHRSDFDD
+888 ISTKHTSDFDD

>member
-15 TEKNETDNS
+15 PEANETDKW
-24 EQKPTNQEDD
+24 EQHSNNQEGD
-34 NKEQTRSTKHNKG
+34 NEEQTRSMKHNKG
-47 NNSEQKKEEHK
+47 KNNEQKD
-58 ESSQDNQQNQSNQD
+58 SSQDK
-72 QQQSAKQDESSQE
+72 QQSAKQEDSSQDK
-85 QQKHSKQDDSNQGQQ
+85 QQSSKQEDSSQDKQQ
-100 KHSKQDDSNQ
+100 SSKQEDSSQ
-110 GQQKHSKQN
+110 DKQQSSKQE
-119 DSDQDQQQHSKQ
+119 DSSQDKQQSAKQEDSSQNKQQSSKQ
-131 DDSNQGQQKHSKQ
+131 EDSS
-144 NDSDQDQQQHSKQDD
+144 
-159 SNQGQQKHSKQN
+159 
-171 DSDQDQQQH
+171 
-180 SKQDDS
+180 
-186 NQGQQKH
+186 
-193 SKQNDSDQDQQQ
+193 
-205 HSKQD
+205 
-210 DSNQGQQKHS
+210 
-220 KQNDSDQDQQQHSK
+220 
-234 QDDSNQGQQKHSK
+234 
-247 QNDSDQDQ
+247 
-255 QQHSKQDDSN
+255 
-265 QGQQKH
+265 
-271 SKQNDSDQDQ
+271 
-281 QQHSKQ
+281 
-287 DDSNQG
+287 
-293 QQKHSK
+293 
-299 QNDSD
+299 
-304 QDQQQHSKQDDSN
+304 
-317 QGQQKHSKQ
+317 
-326 NDSDQDQQ
+326 
-334 QHSKQD
+334 
-340 DSNQGQQKHS
+340 
-350 KQNDSDQDQQQHS
+350 
-363 KQDDSNQGQQKHSKQ
+363 
-378 NDSDQDQQ
+378 
-386 QQSKQDGSNQD
+386 QD
-397 KQQNSKGNSIY
+397 KQQNAKQGDSSQDKQQSAKQGDSSQDKQQKAKHDEPSQSKQQSSGGNSIY
-408 DFSKPEKDRIHS
+408 DFTKPEKDRIHS
-420 LQDLIEKLKKSSDFV
+420 LQDLIEKLKKSSDFI

-462 KYLMPTLLER
+462 KYLMPTLLEK
-472 PNASLEE
+472 PCASLEQ

-501 VLKGHAIVQVN
+501 VLKGHAIIQLN

-612 DSAYLQ
+612 DSAYIQ

-684 SRVLRLIAVLFSIC
+684 SRILRLIAVLFSIC

>member
-1 MIWNWLRKKKKSNT
+1 MIWNWLRKKKKSNKP
-15 TEKNETDNS
+15 EANETDNQ
-24 EQKPTNQEDD
+24 EQHSNNEEDD
-34 NKEQTRSTKHNKG
+34 NKEQTRSMKHNKG
-47 NNSEQKKEEHK
+47 KNHEQKD
-58 ESSQDNQQNQSNQD
+58 SSQDKQQSTKQEDSSQDKQQNSKQKDSSQDKQQSPKQEDSSQD
-72 QQQSAKQDESSQE
+72 KQQSAKQDEPSQDK
-85 QQKHSKQDDSNQGQQ
+85 QQNSKQDDSSQDKQQ
-100 KHSKQDDSNQ
+100 SAKQEDSSQDKQQNSKQDDSSQ
-110 GQQKHSKQN
+110 DKQQN
-119 DSDQDQQQHSKQ
+119 SKQ
-131 DDSNQGQQKHSKQ
+131 DDSSQDKQQ
-144 NDSDQDQQQHSKQDD
+144 NSKQDD
-159 SNQGQQKHSKQN
+159 SS
-171 DSDQDQQQH
+171 QD
-180 SKQDDS
+180 K
-186 NQGQQKH
+186 
-193 SKQNDSDQDQQQ
+193 
-205 HSKQD
+205 
-210 DSNQGQQKHS
+210 
-220 KQNDSDQDQQQHSK
+220 
-234 QDDSNQGQQKHSK
+234 
-247 QNDSDQDQ
+247 
-255 QQHSKQDDSN
+255 
-265 QGQQKH
+265 
-271 SKQNDSDQDQ
+271 
-281 QQHSKQ
+281 
-287 DDSNQG
+287 
-293 QQKHSK
+293 
-299 QNDSD
+299 
-304 QDQQQHSKQDDSN
+304 
-317 QGQQKHSKQ
+317 
-326 NDSDQDQQ
+326 
-334 QHSKQD
+334 
-340 DSNQGQQKHS
+340 
-350 KQNDSDQDQQQHS
+350 
-363 KQDDSNQGQQKHSKQ
+363 
-378 NDSDQDQQ
+378 
-386 QQSKQDGSNQD
+386 QQSTKQEDSSQDKQQGAKQGDSSQD
-397 KQQNSKGNSIY
+397 KQQNAKQDEPSQSKQQHSKGNSIY
-408 DFSKPEKDRIHS
+408 DFTKPEKDRIHS
-420 LQDLIEKLKKSSDFV
+420 LQNLIEKLKKSSDFV

-501 VLKGHAIVQVN
+501 VLKGHAIIQLN

-612 DSAYLQ
+612 DSAYIQ

-651 VDGSPSVLLT
+651 VDGSPNVLLT

-698 ATPLY
+698 AAPLY

-735 EALFLELAIDLLREA
+735 EALFLELVIDLLREA

-813 FLIFAEI
+813 FLVFAEI

>member
-15 TEKNETDNS
+15 PEANETDKW
-24 EQKPTNQEDD
+24 EQHSNNQEGD
-34 NKEQTRSTKHNKG
+34 NEEQTRSMKHNKG
-47 NNSEQKKEEHK
+47 KNNEQKD
-58 ESSQDNQQNQSNQD
+58 SSQDK
-72 QQQSAKQDESSQE
+72 QQSAKQEDSSQDK
-85 QQKHSKQDDSNQGQQ
+85 QQSSKQEDSSQDKQQ
-100 KHSKQDDSNQ
+100 SSKQEDSSQ
-110 GQQKHSKQN
+110 DKQQSAKQEDSSQNKQQSSKQE
-119 DSDQDQQQHSKQ
+119 DSS
-131 DDSNQGQQKHSKQ
+131 
-144 NDSDQDQQQHSKQDD
+144 
-159 SNQGQQKHSKQN
+159 
-171 DSDQDQQQH
+171 
-180 SKQDDS
+180 
-186 NQGQQKH
+186 
-193 SKQNDSDQDQQQ
+193 
-205 HSKQD
+205 
-210 DSNQGQQKHS
+210 
-220 KQNDSDQDQQQHSK
+220 
-234 QDDSNQGQQKHSK
+234 
-247 QNDSDQDQ
+247 
-255 QQHSKQDDSN
+255 
-265 QGQQKH
+265 
-271 SKQNDSDQDQ
+271 
-281 QQHSKQ
+281 
-287 DDSNQG
+287 
-293 QQKHSK
+293 
-299 QNDSD
+299 
-304 QDQQQHSKQDDSN
+304 
-317 QGQQKHSKQ
+317 
-326 NDSDQDQQ
+326 
-334 QHSKQD
+334 
-340 DSNQGQQKHS
+340 
-350 KQNDSDQDQQQHS
+350 
-363 KQDDSNQGQQKHSKQ
+363 
-378 NDSDQDQQ
+378 
-386 QQSKQDGSNQD
+386 QD
-397 KQQNSKGNSIY
+397 KQQNAKQGDSSQDKQQSAKQGDSSQDKQQKAKHDEPSQSKQQSSGGNSIY
-408 DFSKPEKDRIHS
+408 DFTKPEKDRIHS
-420 LQDLIEKLKKSSDFV
+420 LQDLIEKLKKSSDFI

-462 KYLMPTLLER
+462 KYLMPTLLEK
-472 PNASLEE
+472 PCASLEQ

-501 VLKGHAIVQVN
+501 VLKGHAIIQLN

-612 DSAYLQ
+612 DSAYIQ

-684 SRVLRLIAVLFSIC
+684 SRILRLIAVLFSIC

>member
-15 TEKNETDNS
+15 SKLNETDNQ
-24 EQKPTNQEDD
+24 EQHSNNQEDD
-34 NKEQTRSTKHNKG
+34 NKEQTRSMKHNKG
-47 NNSEQKKEEHK
+47 KNNEQKD
-58 ESSQDNQQNQSNQD
+58 SSQDK
-72 QQQSAKQDESSQE
+72 QQSAKQGDSS
-85 QQKHSKQDDSNQGQQ
+85 
-100 KHSKQDDSNQ
+100 
-110 GQQKHSKQN
+110 
-119 DSDQDQQQHSKQ
+119 
-131 DDSNQGQQKHSKQ
+131 
-144 NDSDQDQQQHSKQDD
+144 
-159 SNQGQQKHSKQN
+159 
-171 DSDQDQQQH
+171 
-180 SKQDDS
+180 
-186 NQGQQKH
+186 
-193 SKQNDSDQDQQQ
+193 
-205 HSKQD
+205 
-210 DSNQGQQKHS
+210 
-220 KQNDSDQDQQQHSK
+220 
-234 QDDSNQGQQKHSK
+234 
-247 QNDSDQDQ
+247 
-255 QQHSKQDDSN
+255 
-265 QGQQKH
+265 
-271 SKQNDSDQDQ
+271 
-281 QQHSKQ
+281 
-287 DDSNQG
+287 
-293 QQKHSK
+293 
-299 QNDSD
+299 
-304 QDQQQHSKQDDSN
+304 
-317 QGQQKHSKQ
+317 
-326 NDSDQDQQ
+326 
-334 QHSKQD
+334 
-340 DSNQGQQKHS
+340 
-350 KQNDSDQDQQQHS
+350 
-363 KQDDSNQGQQKHSKQ
+363 
-378 NDSDQDQQ
+378 
-386 QQSKQDGSNQD
+386 QD
-397 KQQNSKGNSIY
+397 KQQNPKQEDSSQDKQQNPKQGDSSQDKQQSAKQKDPSQDKQQNPKQEDSSQDKQQSAKQGDSSQDKQQSAKQGDSSQDKQQSAKQGDSSQDKQQNAKQDEPSQSKQQSSGGNSIY
-408 DFSKPEKDRIHS
+408 DFTKPEKDRIHS
-420 LQDLIEKLKKSSDFV
+420 LQNLIEKLKKSSDFV

-501 VLKGHAIVQVN
+501 VLKGHAIIQLN

-677 SWLYATF
+677 SWMYATF
-684 SRVLRLIAVLFSIC
+684 SRILRLIAVLFSIC

-813 FLIFAEI
+813 FLAFAEI

>member
-1 MIWNWLRKKKKSNT
+1 MIWNWLRKKKNSNT
-15 TEKNETDNS
+15 KETDDS
-24 EQKPTNQEDD
+24 KQQPDDQKEH
-34 NKEQTRSTKHNKG
+34 NKDKNGEPKSTEQT
-47 NNSEQKKEEHK
+47 ED
-58 ESSQDNQQNQSNQD
+58 SSQNKQQN
-72 QQQSAKQDESSQE
+72 
-85 QQKHSKQDDSNQGQQ
+85 SKQDDSSQNKQQ
-100 KHSKQDDSNQ
+100 NSKQDDNS
-110 GQQKHSKQN
+110 
-119 DSDQDQQQHSKQ
+119 
-131 DDSNQGQQKHSKQ
+131 
-144 NDSDQDQQQHSKQDD
+144 
-159 SNQGQQKHSKQN
+159 
-171 DSDQDQQQH
+171 
-180 SKQDDS
+180 
-186 NQGQQKH
+186 
-193 SKQNDSDQDQQQ
+193 
-205 HSKQD
+205 
-210 DSNQGQQKHS
+210 
-220 KQNDSDQDQQQHSK
+220 
-234 QDDSNQGQQKHSK
+234 
-247 QNDSDQDQ
+247 
-255 QQHSKQDDSN
+255 
-265 QGQQKH
+265 
-271 SKQNDSDQDQ
+271 
-281 QQHSKQ
+281 
-287 DDSNQG
+287 
-293 QQKHSK
+293 
-299 QNDSD
+299 
-304 QDQQQHSKQDDSN
+304 
-317 QGQQKHSKQ
+317 
-326 NDSDQDQQ
+326 
-334 QHSKQD
+334 
-340 DSNQGQQKHS
+340 
-350 KQNDSDQDQQQHS
+350 
-363 KQDDSNQGQQKHSKQ
+363 
-378 NDSDQDQQ
+378 
-386 QQSKQDGSNQD
+386 QD
-397 KQQNSKGNSIY
+397 KQQNSKQDDSSQNKQQNSKQDDNSQDKQQNSKQDDNSQDKQQNSKQDDSSQNKQQNSKQEDSSQNKQQNSKQEDNSQSKQQNSKQEDNSQNKQQNSKQEDNSQSKQQNSKQDDTSQNKQQNSKQEDSSQNKQQTSGSNSIY
-408 DFSKPEKDRIHS
+408 DFSKPENDHIHS
-420 LQDLIEKLKKSSDFV
+420 LQDLIEKLKQSSDFV

-462 KYLMPTLLER
+462 KYLMPTLMER
-472 PNASLEE
+472 PCTPLEE

-501 VLKGHAIVQVN
+501 VLKGHAIIQLN

-522 IAIDNYRA
+522 IAIDTYRA
-530 PTPPLNE
+530 PSPPLNE

-546 FVEDIDTNINLVR
+546 FVEAIDTNINLVR
-559 KRLPVLDL
+559 KRLPVLEL

-583 MMYLDNLAEKDNVDF
+583 MMYLDNLAEKDNVEF

-612 DSAYLQ
+612 DSAYIQ

-684 SRVLRLIAVLFSIC
+684 SRILRLLAVLFSIC

-711 ELIPSDLLETLI
+711 ELVPSDLLETLI

-813 FLIFAEI
+813 FLAFAEI

-856 SVKDSWI
+856 SFKDSWI

-882 KKAAKG
+882 KKATNG
-888 ISTKHRSDFDD
+888 ISTKHTSDFDD